1 MATIADLL
9 VKLGA
14 DSSGLR
20 QELNKAKSDIN
31 TAFDA
36 NPIKTFQGAVDGTAG
51 SMESLIGKFGK
62 FTAAAGAG
70 FGFIQ
75 MISGAVEAG
84 ARVKELSETM
94 GVTASQA
101 SLFSRTV
108 SLAGG
113 DVQTASA
120 AIMRLDKTLSSG
132 GESAE
137 KAQAMLSAV
146 GVSLQ
151 DANGKLL
158 PVNEQL
164 KALSEGYKLAASA
177 GYAQEYLMETL
188 GSRGIALTG
197 VLREYTEAAQNAAKV
212 QGVGLDPE
220 EMDRTKK
227 EIDTLK
233 MQASALGTA
242 TGAALA
248 PLIEQIIPPL
258 TTGLATVAKYLATN
272 KEEVIDCTKA
282 VVAFIAAYKT
292 VVALRASFG
301 AMQGLFG
308 SAGGAGS
315 TAATEAITRAQEA
328 QINRRIKLIE
338 NAALQ
343 EEKAYLKSLQTME
356 VTEAEKT
363 RLYANYVRQRQAE
376 TAKAAAVIRAEMI
389 KAYADINAAATTS
402 GAVQTGA
409 LNSVSKAAVVSGA
422 AVSSV
427 GGAAINTGVKMT
439 TMGSAGLTTI
449 KKLTSAAWAL
459 AGGWLGVASAIIYAL
474 GCLVEYKKQKAE
486 KELNENVVN
495 LDGVAYQQKDG
506 IWKRRDVNTDASD
519 FESPFSYTEID
530 QDSAL
535 AAELNYRLH
544 MKPDIEKTELSP
556 EANKQLDD
564 LKAQL
569 EGLSKAVDDNTAAAK
584 AGGGGSSAAPKV
596 EVPKT
601 YTVEV
606 PLGEIAAQKA
616 IDAYNAAPGS
626 QWLNPD
632 LTTDMNNS
640 CAAFVSTMYGAA
652 GVMTDLTASGNNL
665 DAMFQSVKGAWY
677 GPNDGYS
684 PSAGDYVSGPG
695 HVGMYVGNN
704 TVISRDSKGG
714 LQQHDLQQWINEF
727 GLIGYGSVKAL
738 TGGATSTQTV
748 DENGRALQE
757 AQRKLQQ
764 AKDEALRLFT
774 SMSMEIEEKTGT
786 AYEAGMAQVAEN
798 VKAKGQEIQKL
809 AAAGLPT
816 EAVKSLQDKLAE
828 YQTALQNKVTEQ
840 QQQALS
846 KLKTDTMRTNAELKG
861 DYKSLADAEYNAT
874 VESLN
879 KEKEERT
886 KAVAQNK
893 DDKEAMAAVEEWY
906 TSQVQA
912 AAEKRTEAYRASFAK
927 QMDYAISHHDTK
939 TMGSLL
945 NSDDFKQMM
954 DWDGQ
959 TAQMQQFYDLWK
971 DAHKTTAQMMA
982 DSMESFKGSVSD
994 FFTNLLEGQET
1005 FGDAFLG
1012 MVDSLLDTVVKQLAD
1027 KWSSQILASLF
1038 PGMFGGD
1045 QQSGDLSGGSGGGG
1059 LFTGLSFAGGLL
1071 GGGGGGLFGG
1081 GGGLF
1086 GGLFGGGSNGN
1097 GDEDPV
1103 TTFQNTITRMT
1114 TGLDTATSSLGLF
1127 SGGTGT
1133 AGKLLGTYN
1142 AVQGMI
1148 NTGTKPAETAT
1159 TVSATTGLASFTAS
1173 VYVATAAL
1181 QAMASKSTFGSIFG
1195 GKFATGGYIMGPGT
1209 GTSDSIPA
1217 FLSNG
1222 EYVLT
1227 AEAVQNVGLPLLD
1240 AMNSG
1245 RVGHFASGG
1254 LVRAASGG
1262 KGSGGAAGNVVT
1274 LNVSALDAASFADF
1288 LQNGGMDAIKQLLY
1302 DGNRDFTTESGVW

>member
-20 QELNKAKSDIN
+20 SELNKAKSDIN
-31 TAFDA
+31 STFDA
-36 NPIKTFQGAVDGTAG
+36 NPLKTFQGAVDGTAG
-51 SMESLIGKFGK
+51 SMEKLISNFGK

-94 GVTASQA
+94 GISAAQASQ
-101 SLFSRTV
+101 FSRTV

-120 AIMRLDKTLSSG
+120 AIMRLDKTLSAG
-132 GESAE
+132 GDSAE
-137 KAQAMLSAV
+137 KAQAMLDAV

-164 KALSEGYKLAASA
+164 KALSEGYKAATSV
-177 GYAQEYLMETL
+177 GYGQEYLMETL
-188 GSRGIALTG
+188 GARGIALTG

-258 TTGLATVAKYLATN
+258 TSGLASIAKYLATN
-272 KEEVIDCTKA
+272 KEEVIGCTKA
-282 VVAFIAAYKT
+282 LVGFIAAYKT
-292 VVALRASFG
+292 VTALRASVAALGGLMG
-301 AMQGLFG
+301 A
-308 SAGGAGS
+308 AGTG
-315 TAATEAITRAQEA
+315 AATTATDAITRAQEA
-328 QINRRIKLIE
+328 QINKRIRLIE

-376 TAKAAAVIRAEMI
+376 TAKAAAVIRAEMT
-389 KAYADINAAATTS
+389 KTYAEINSSATTS
-402 GAVQTGA
+402 AAVQTGA

-439 TMGSAGLTTI
+439 TMGSAGITTI

-495 LDGVAYQQKDG
+495 LDGVAYKQIDG
-506 IWKRRDVNTDASD
+506 EWKKRVANTDASD
-519 FESPFSYTEID
+519 FENPFSYEDID
-530 QDSAL
+530 QNSAL
-535 AAELNYRLH
+535 VAELNNRRY
-544 MKPDIEKTELSP
+544 MQPDIQKAELSP
-556 EANKQLDD
+556 ETNKQIDD

-569 EGLSKAVDDNTAAAK
+569 EGLSKSVDDNTAAAK
-584 AGGGGSSAAPKV
+584 AGGGGGSSTPKV

-606 PLGEIAAQKA
+606 PIGEIAAQKA
-616 IDAYNAAPGS
+616 IDEYNAAPGS

-632 LTTDMNNS
+632 LTNDMENS

-652 GVMTDLTASGNNL
+652 GVMSDLTASGNNL
-665 DAMFQSVKGAWY
+665 DAMFQNASAWY
-677 GPNDGYS
+677 GPGSGYT
-684 PSAGDYVSGPG
+684 PSAGDYVSGPK

-704 TVISRDSKGG
+704 TVISRDSAGG
-714 LQQHDLQQWINEF
+714 LQSHDLDQWKQEF
-727 GLIGYGSVKAL
+727 GFIGYGSVAKL

-809 AAAGLPT
+809 AAAGLPI

-828 YQTALQNKVTEQ
+828 YQTALQNKVTQ
-840 QQQALS
+840 QQQEALN

-939 TMGSLL
+939 AMGSLL

-982 DSMESFKGSVSD
+982 DSMESFQGSISD
-994 FFTNLLEGQET
+994 FFTNILEGQET
-1005 FGDAFLG
+1005 FGDAFLD

-1027 KWSSQILASLF
+1027 KWSSQILTSLF

-1081 GGGLF
+1081 LF
-1086 GGLFGGGSNGN
+1086 GGGGGSNGN

-1114 TGLDTATSSLGLF
+1114 TGMNTATSAFSLL
-1127 SGGTGT
+1127 SGNTGT
-1133 AGKLLGTYN
+1133 ANKLIGTYTGL
-1142 AVQGMI
+1142 QGII
-1148 NTGTKPAETAT
+1148 NTGTKPAENLVTTTAT
-1159 TVSATTGLASFTAS
+1159 KGLTSFTFN
-1173 VYVATAAL
+1173 VYAATAAL
-1181 QAMASKSTFGSIFG
+1181 KAMAASKFATLGH
-1195 GKFATGGYIMGPGT
+1195 ATGGYIAGPGT

-1245 RVGHFASGG
+1245 RVGHFATGG
-1254 LVRAASGG
+1254 LVRAN
-1262 KGSGGAAGNVVT
+1262 GSGNKGAAAPAGNSVT
-1274 LNVSALDAASFADF
+1274 LNVSALDAASFMEF
-1288 LQNGGMDAIKQLLY
+1288 LQNGGMDSIKQLLF

>member
-20 QELNKAKSDIN
+20 SELNKAKSDIN
-31 TAFDA
+31 STFDA
-36 NPIKTFQGAVDGTAG
+36 NPLKTFQGAVDGTAG
-51 SMESLIGKFGK
+51 SMEKLISNFGK
-62 FTAAAGAG
+62 VTAAAGAG

-75 MISGAVEAG
+75 LISGAVEAG
-84 ARVKELSETM
+84 ARVKDLSETM
-94 GVTASQA
+94 GISAAQA
-101 SLFSRTV
+101 SMFSKTV

-120 AIMRLDKTLSSG
+120 AIMRLDKTLSAG
-132 GESAE
+132 GASAE
-137 KAQAMLSAV
+137 KAQAMLDAV

-164 KALSEGYKLAASA
+164 KALSEGYKAATSV
-177 GYAQEYLMETL
+177 GYGQEYLMETL
-188 GSRGIALTG
+188 GARGIALTG

-212 QGVGLDPE
+212 QSVGLDPE

-227 EIDTLK
+227 EIDVLK
-233 MQASALGTA
+233 MQASTLGTA

-258 TTGLATVAKYLATN
+258 TSGLASIAQYLATN

-282 VVAFIAAYKT
+282 LVGFIAAYKT
-292 VVALRASFG
+292 VTALRASVDALGGLMG
-301 AMQGLFG
+301 AAGT
-308 SAGGAGS
+308 SAAS
-315 TAATEAITRAQEA
+315 TATDAITRAQEA
-328 QINRRIKLIE
+328 QINKRIRLIE

-376 TAKAAAVIRAEMI
+376 TAKAAAVIRAEMT
-389 KAYADINAAATTS
+389 KTYAEINSAATTS
-402 GAVQTGA
+402 AAVQTGA

-422 AVSSV
+422 AVGSV

-439 TMGSAGLTTI
+439 TMGATGLTTM

-474 GCLVEYKKQKAE
+474 GCLVQYKKEKAE

-495 LDGVAYQQKDG
+495 LDGVAYKQDNG

-519 FESPFSYTEID
+519 FENPFSYTEID

-564 LKAQL
+564 LKAKL
-569 EGLSKAVDDNTAAAK
+569 AGLSNSVDDNTAAVK
-584 AGGGGSSAAPKV
+584 AGGGGGGSATPKV

-606 PLGEIAAQKA
+606 PIGEIAAQQA
-616 IDAYNAAPGS
+616 IDTYNAAPGS

-632 LTTDMNNS
+632 LTTDMDNS
-640 CAAFVSTMYGAA
+640 CASFVSTMYGAA
-652 GVMTDLTASGNNL
+652 GVMTDLTASGNAL
-665 DAMFQSVKGAWY
+665 DAMFQNAEAWY
-677 GPNDGYS
+677 GPGSGYV

-714 LQQHDLQQWINEF
+714 LQEHDLDQWKNEF
-727 GLIGYGSVKAL
+727 GFIGYGSVAAL
-738 TGGATSTQTV
+738 TGGRTATQTV
-748 DENGRALQE
+748 DANGRAIQE

-786 AYEAGMAQVAEN
+786 AYEAGMAQVAQN
-798 VKAKGQEIQKL
+798 VKSKGQEIQKL
-809 AAAGLPT
+809 AAAGVP
-816 EAVKSLQDKLAE
+816 EDAIKSLNDKLAE
-828 YQTALQNKVTEQ
+828 YQTALQNKVTQ
-840 QQQALS
+840 QQQEALG

-886 KAVAQNK
+886 KAVAKNK
-893 DDKEAMAAVEEWY
+893 DDKEALAAVEDWY

-927 QMDYAISHHDTK
+927 QMDYAISRHDTK
-939 TMGSLL
+939 AMGSLL

-959 TAQMQQFYDLWK
+959 TAEMQQFYDLWK

-982 DSMESFKGSVSD
+982 DSMSSFQGSISD
-994 FFTNLLEGQET
+994 FFTSILEGQET

-1012 MVDSLLDTVVKQLAD
+1012 MVDSLLDTVVKQIAD
-1027 KWSSQILASLF
+1027 KWSAQILTSLF

-1045 QQSGDLSGGSGGGG
+1045 QQGGDFSGVGSGGG
-1059 LFTGLSFAGGLL
+1059 LFTGLTFAGGLL

-1081 GGGLF
+1081 T
-1086 GGLFGGGSNGN
+1086 NGN

-1103 TTFQNTITRMT
+1103 TIFQNTITRMT
-1114 TGLDTATSSLGLF
+1114 TGMDTATSALGLF
-1127 SGGTGT
+1127 SSGTGT
-1133 AGKLLGTYN
+1133 ANKLIGTYN
-1142 AVQGMI
+1142 VVQGMI
-1148 NTGTKPAETAT
+1148 NTGTKPAENLVTAT
-1159 TVSATTGLASFTAS
+1159 ATKGLTSFTFN
-1173 VYVATAAL
+1173 VYAATAAL
-1181 QAMASKSTFGSIFG
+1181 KAMAASASFG
-1195 GKFATGGYIMGPGT
+1195 GLPHATGGFITGPGT
-1209 GTSDSIPA
+1209 GTSDDIPA

-1227 AEAVQNVGLPLLD
+1227 AQAVQNVGLPLLD

>member
-20 QELNKAKSDIN
+20 SELNKAKSDIN
-31 TAFDA
+31 STFDA
-36 NPIKTFQGAVDGTAG
+36 NPLKTFQGAVDGTAG
-51 SMESLIGKFGK
+51 SMEKLISNFGK

-75 MISGAVEAG
+75 LISGAVEAG
-84 ARVKELSETM
+84 ARVKDLSETM
-94 GVTASQA
+94 GISAAQA
-101 SLFSRTV
+101 SMFSKAV

-120 AIMRLDKTLSSG
+120 AIMRLDKTLSAG
-132 GESAE
+132 GASAE
-137 KAQAMLSAV
+137 KAQAMLDAV

-164 KALSEGYKLAASA
+164 KALSEGYKAATSV
-177 GYAQEYLMETL
+177 GYGQEYLMETL
-188 GSRGIALTG
+188 GARGIALTG

-212 QGVGLDPE
+212 QSVGLDPE
-220 EMDRTKK
+220 EMDRTEK
-227 EIDTLK
+227 EIDVLK
-233 MQASALGTA
+233 MQASTLGTA

-258 TTGLATVAKYLATN
+258 TSGLASIAQYLATN

-282 VVAFIAAYKT
+282 LVGFIAAYKT
-292 VVALRASFG
+292 VTALRASVAALGGLMG
-301 AMQGLFG
+301 A
-308 SAGGAGS
+308 AGTGAAS
-315 TAATEAITRAQEA
+315 TATDAITRAQEA
-328 QINRRIKLIE
+328 QINKRIRLIE

-343 EEKAYLKSLQTME
+343 EEKAYFKSLQTME
-356 VTEAEKT
+356 ATEAEKT

-376 TAKAAAVIRAEMI
+376 TAKAAAVIRAEMT
-389 KAYADINAAATTS
+389 KTYAEINSAATTS
-402 GAVQTGA
+402 AAVQTGA

-422 AVSSV
+422 AVGSV

-439 TMGSAGLTTI
+439 TMGSAGLTTM

-486 KELNENVVN
+486 KELNDHVINIDGEAYKQI
-495 LDGVAYQQKDG
+495 DGV
-506 IWKRRDVNTDASD
+506 WKKRVVNTDASD
-519 FESPFSYTEID
+519 FENPFSYEDAD
-530 QDSAL
+530 QNSSL
-535 AAELNYRLH
+535 VAELNNRQY
-544 MKPDIEKTELSP
+544 MQPDLEKTELSP

-569 EGLSKAVDDNTAAAK
+569 EGLSKSVDDNTAAAK
-584 AGGGGSSAAPKV
+584 AGGGGSSATPKV

-616 IDAYNAAPGS
+616 LDAYNAAPGS

-632 LTTDMNNS
+632 LTNDMENS
-640 CAAFVSTMYGAA
+640 CASFVSTMYGAA
-652 GVMTDLTASGNNL
+652 GVMSDLTASGNNL
-665 DAMFQSVKGAWY
+665 DAMFQNASAWY

-684 PSAGDYVSGPG
+684 PSVGDYVSGPK

-704 TVISRDSKGG
+704 TVISRDSTGG
-714 LQQHDLQQWINEF
+714 LQSHDIDQWKQEF
-727 GLIGYGSVKAL
+727 GFIGYGSVAKL

-748 DENGRALQE
+748 DKNGRALQE

-764 AKDEALRLFT
+764 AKEEALKLFT
-774 SMSMEIEEKTGT
+774 SMSTEIEEKTGT

-828 YQTALQNKVTEQ
+828 YQTALQNKVTQ
-840 QQQALS
+840 QQREALN
-846 KLKTDTMRTNAELKG
+846 KLKTDTLRTNAELKG
-861 DYKSLADAEYNAT
+861 DYKSLADAEYKAT

-912 AAEKRTEAYRASFAK
+912 AAEKRIEAYRASFAK

-954 DWDGQ
+954 DWDGE
-959 TAQMQQFYDLWK
+959 TAEMQQFYDLWK
-971 DAHKTTAQMMA
+971 DAHKTTSQMMA
-982 DSMESFKGSVSD
+982 DSMSSFQGSISD
-994 FFTNLLEGQET
+994 FFTNILEGQET
-1005 FGDAFLG
+1005 FGDALLG
-1012 MVDSLLDTVVKQLAD
+1012 MIDSLLDTVVKQLAD
-1027 KWSSQILASLF
+1027 KWSSQILTSLF
-1038 PGMFGGD
+1038 PGLFGGD
-1045 QQSGDLSGGSGGGG
+1045 QQGGDFSDVGSGGGGG
-1059 LFTGLSFAGGLL
+1059 LFTGLTFAGGLL

-1081 GGGLF
+1081 
-1086 GGLFGGGSNGN
+1086 GGGSNGN

-1114 TGLDTATSSLGLF
+1114 TGMDTATGALSLF

-1142 AVQGMI
+1142 IIQGAI

-1159 TVSATTGLASFTAS
+1159 TVAATTGLAGFTTS
-1173 VYVATAAL
+1173 VYMATAAL
-1181 QAMASKSTFGSIFG
+1181 QAMAASKFATFG
-1195 GKFATGGYIMGPGT
+1195 FATGGYIAGPGT

-1227 AEAVQNVGLPLLD
+1227 ADAVQNVGLPLLD

-1245 RVGHFASGG
+1245 RAGHFATGG
-1254 LVRAASGG
+1254 LVRAN
-1262 KGSGGAAGNVVT
+1262 GSGSKGTAVSVGNSVT
-1274 LNVSALDAASFADF
+1274 LNVSALDAASFMEF
-1288 LQNGGMDAIKQLLY
+1288 LQNGGMDSIKQLLF
-1302 DGNRDFTTESGVW
+1302 DGDRDFTTESGVW

>member
-20 QELNKAKSDIN
+20 SELNKAKSDIN
-31 TAFDA
+31 STFDA
-36 NPIKTFQGAVDGTAG
+36 NPLKTFQGAVDGTAG
-51 SMESLIGKFGK
+51 SMEKLISNFGK

-94 GVTASQA
+94 GISAAQASQ
-101 SLFSRTV
+101 FSRTV

-120 AIMRLDKTLSSG
+120 AIMRLDKTLSAG
-132 GESAE
+132 GASAE
-137 KAQAMLSAV
+137 KAQAMLDAV

-164 KALSEGYKLAASA
+164 KALSEGYKAATSV
-177 GYAQEYLMETL
+177 GYGQEYLMETL
-188 GSRGIALTG
+188 GARGIALTG

-258 TTGLATVAKYLATN
+258 TSGLASTAKYLATN
-272 KEEVIDCTKA
+272 KEEVIGCTKA
-282 VVAFIAAYKT
+282 LVGFIAAYKT
-292 VVALRASFG
+292 VTALRASVAALGGLMG
-301 AMQGLFG
+301 AAGTG
-308 SAGGAGS
+308 AASAS
-315 TAATEAITRAQEA
+315 TDAITRAQEA
-328 QINRRIKLIE
+328 QINKRIRLIE

-376 TAKAAAVIRAEMI
+376 TAKAAAVIRAEMT
-389 KAYADINAAATTS
+389 KTYAEINSAATTS
-402 GAVQTGA
+402 AAVQTGA

-422 AVSSV
+422 AVGSV

-474 GCLVEYKKQKAE
+474 GCLVQYKKQKAE
-486 KELNENVVN
+486 QELNENVVN
-495 LDGVAYQQKDG
+495 LDGVAYKQDNG

-519 FESPFSYTEID
+519 FENPFSYTEID

-584 AGGGGSSAAPKV
+584 VGGGGSSAAPKV

-626 QWLNPD
+626 QWINPD

-816 EAVKSLQDKLAE
+816 DAVKSLQDKLVE
-828 YQTALQNKVTEQ
+828 YQTALQNKVTQ
-840 QQQALS
+840 QQQEALN
-846 KLKTDTMRTNAELKG
+846 KLKTDTARTTAELKG

-927 QMDYAISHHDTK
+927 QMDYAISHHDTQA
-939 TMGSLL
+939 MGDLL

-982 DSMESFKGSVSD
+982 DSMESFQGSISD
-994 FFTNLLEGQET
+994 FFTNILEGQET
-1005 FGDAFLG
+1005 FGDALLD

-1038 PGMFGGD
+1038 PGMFGGGD
-1045 QQSGDLSGGSGGGG
+1045 QQGGDLSGGSSVGG

-1081 GGGLF
+1081 
-1086 GGLFGGGSNGN
+1086 LFGGGGGSG
-1097 GDEDPV
+1097 GQEEDPV

-1114 TGLDTATSSLGLF
+1114 TGMDTATSALGLF

-1133 AGKLLGTYN
+1133 ANKLLGAYSGI
-1142 AVQGMI
+1142 QGII
-1148 NTGTKPAETAT
+1148 NTGTKPAENLTTQLAT
-1159 TVSATTGLASFTAS
+1159 KGLSSFTVNVYLAAAALKAMAASASF
-1173 VYVATAAL
+1173 
-1181 QAMASKSTFGSIFG
+1181 G
-1195 GKFATGGYIMGPGT
+1195 GLPHATGGFITGPGT
-1209 GTSDSIPA
+1209 GTSDDIPA

-1227 AEAVQNVGLPLLD
+1227 AQAVQNVGLPLLD

-1245 RVGHFASGG
+1245 RVGHFESGG

>member
-1 MATIADLL
+1 MVTIADLL

-20 QELNKAKSDIN
+20 SELNKAKSDIN
-31 TAFDA
+31 STFDA
-36 NPIKTFQGAVDGTAG
+36 NPLKTFQGAVDGTAG
-51 SMESLIGKFGK
+51 SMEKLISNFGK

-84 ARVKELSETM
+84 ARVKDLSETM
-94 GVTASQA
+94 GISAAQA

-120 AIMRLDKTLSSG
+120 AIMRLDKTLSAG
-132 GESAE
+132 GASAE
-137 KAQAMLSAV
+137 KAQAMLDAV

-164 KALSEGYKLAASA
+164 KALSEGYKAATSV
-177 GYAQEYLMETL
+177 GYGQEYLMETL
-188 GSRGIALTG
+188 GARGIALTG

-212 QGVGLDPE
+212 QSVGLDPE

-227 EIDTLK
+227 EIDVLK

-258 TTGLATVAKYLATN
+258 TSGLASIAEYLATN

-282 VVAFIAAYKT
+282 LVGFIAAYKT
-292 VVALRASFG
+292 VTALRASVAALG
-301 AMQGLFG
+301 GLL
-308 SAGGAGS
+308 GGAGTGAAS
-315 TAATEAITRAQEA
+315 TATDAITRAQEA
-328 QINRRIKLIE
+328 QINKRIRLIE

-356 VTEAEKT
+356 ATEAEKT

-376 TAKAAAVIRAEMI
+376 TAKAVAVIRAEMT
-389 KAYADINAAATTS
+389 KTYAEINSAATTS
-402 GAVQTGA
+402 AAVQTGA
-409 LNSVSKAAVVSGA
+409 INSVSKAAVVSGA
-422 AVSSV
+422 AVGSV

-439 TMGSAGLTTI
+439 TMGSAGLTTM

-474 GCLVEYKKQKAE
+474 GCLVQYKKEKAE

-495 LDGVAYQQKDG
+495 LDGVAYQQDNG
-506 IWKRRDVNTDASD
+506 VWKRRDVNTEASD
-519 FESPFSYTEID
+519 FENPFSYTEID

-569 EGLSKAVDDNTAAAK
+569 EGLSKSVDDNTATAK
-584 AGGGGSSAAPKV
+584 APKV
-596 EVPKT
+596 EAPKT

-626 QWLNPD
+626 QWINPD
-632 LTTDMNNS
+632 LTNDMENS
-640 CAAFVSTMYGAA
+640 CASFVSAMYGAA
-652 GVMTDLTASGNNL
+652 GVMSDLTASGNNL

-714 LQQHDLQQWINEF
+714 LQQHDLDQWKQEF
-727 GLIGYGSVKAL
+727 GFIGYGSVAKL

-748 DENGRALQE
+748 DKNGKALQE

-764 AKDEALRLFT
+764 AKEEALKLFT
-774 SMSMEIEEKTGT
+774 SMSTEIEEKTGT

-828 YQTALQNKVTEQ
+828 YQTALQNKVTQ
-840 QQQALS
+840 QQREALN

-861 DYKSLADAEYNAT
+861 DYKSLADAEYKAT

-879 KEKEERT
+879 KEKEERA

-893 DDKEAMAAVEEWY
+893 NDKEAMASVEEWY

-927 QMDYAISHHDTK
+927 QMDYAISHHDTEV
-939 TMGSLL
+939 MGDLL

-954 DWDGQ
+954 DWDGE
-959 TAQMQQFYDLWK
+959 TAEMQQFYDLWK
-971 DAHKTTAQMMA
+971 DAHKTTSQMMA
-982 DSMESFKGSVSD
+982 DSMSSFQGSISD
-994 FFTNLLEGQET
+994 FFTNILEGQET

-1012 MVDSLLDTVVKQLAD
+1012 MIDSLLDTVVKQLAD
-1027 KWSSQILASLF
+1027 KWSSQILTSLF
-1038 PGMFGGD
+1038 PGLFGGD
-1045 QQSGDLSGGSGGGG
+1045 QQGGDFSDVGSGGGGG
-1059 LFTGLSFAGGLL
+1059 LFTGLTFAGGLL
-1071 GGGGGGLFGG
+1071 GGGGDGLFG
-1081 GGGLF
+1081 
-1086 GGLFGGGSNGN
+1086 GGGSNGN
-1097 GDEDPV
+1097 GDEDPI
-1103 TTFQNTITRMT
+1103 TTFQNTINRMT
-1114 TGLDTATSSLGLF
+1114 TGMDTATNTLSLF

-1142 AVQGMI
+1142 IIQGAI

-1159 TVSATTGLASFTAS
+1159 TVAATTGLAGFTTS
-1173 VYVATAAL
+1173 VYMATAAL
-1181 QAMASKSTFGSIFG
+1181 HAMAASKFATFG
-1195 GKFATGGYIMGPGT
+1195 FATGGYIAGPGT

-1227 AEAVQNVGLPLLD
+1227 ADAVQNVGLPLLD
-1240 AMNSG
+1240 AVNSG
-1245 RVGHFASGG
+1245 RVGHFATGG
-1254 LVRAASGG
+1254 LVRAN
-1262 KGSGGAAGNVVT
+1262 GSGSKGTAVPVGNSVT
-1274 LNVSALDAASFADF
+1274 LNVSALDAASFMEF
-1288 LQNGGMDAIKQLLY
+1288 LQNGGMDSIKQLLF
-1302 DGNRDFTTESGVW
+1302 DGDRDFTTESGVW

>member
-20 QELNKAKSDIN
+20 SELNKAKSDIN
-31 TAFDA
+31 STFDA
-36 NPIKTFQGAVDGTAG
+36 NPLKTFQGAVDGTAG
-51 SMESLIGKFGK
+51 SMEKLISNFGK

-75 MISGAVEAG
+75 LISGAVEAG

-94 GVTASQA
+94 GISAAQASQ
-101 SLFSRTV
+101 FSRTV

-120 AIMRLDKTLSSG
+120 AIMRLDKTLSAG
-132 GESAE
+132 GASAE
-137 KAQAMLSAV
+137 KAQAMLDAV

-164 KALSEGYKLAASA
+164 KALSEGYKAATSV
-177 GYAQEYLMETL
+177 GYGQEYLMETL
-188 GSRGIALTG
+188 GARGIALTG

-212 QGVGLDPE
+212 QSVGLDPE

-227 EIDTLK
+227 EIDVLK
-233 MQASALGTA
+233 MQASTLGTA

-258 TTGLATVAKYLATN
+258 TSGLASIAQYLATN

-282 VVAFIAAYKT
+282 LVGFIAAYKT
-292 VVALRASFG
+292 VTALRASVAALGGLMG
-301 AMQGLFG
+301 A
-308 SAGGAGS
+308 AGTGAAS
-315 TAATEAITRAQEA
+315 TATDAITRAQEA
-328 QINRRIKLIE
+328 QINKRIRLIE

-376 TAKAAAVIRAEMI
+376 TAKASAVIRAEMT
-389 KAYADINAAATTS
+389 KTYAEINSAATTS
-402 GAVQTGA
+402 AAVQTGA

-422 AVSSV
+422 AVGSV

-439 TMGSAGLTTI
+439 TMGSTGLTTM

-486 KELNENVVN
+486 QELNDHVINIDGEAYKQI
-495 LDGVAYQQKDG
+495 DGV
-506 IWKRRDVNTDASD
+506 WKKRGVNTDASD
-519 FESPFSYTEID
+519 FENPFSYEDVD
-530 QDSAL
+530 QNSSL
-535 AAELNYRLH
+535 VAELNNRQY
-544 MKPDIEKTELSP
+544 MQPDLEKTELSP

-569 EGLSKAVDDNTAAAK
+569 EGLSKSVDDNTAAAK
-584 AGGGGSSAAPKV
+584 AGGGGGSAAPKV

-616 IDAYNAAPGS
+616 IDTYNAAPGS

-632 LTTDMNNS
+632 LTKDMNNS

-665 DAMFQSVKGAWY
+665 DAMFQNASAWY

-695 HVGMYVGNN
+695 HAGMYVGNN

-714 LQQHDLQQWINEF
+714 LQQHDLDQWKQEF
-727 GLIGYGSVKAL
+727 GFIGYGSVAKL

-748 DENGRALQE
+748 DKNGKALQE

-764 AKDEALRLFT
+764 AKEEALKLFT
-774 SMSMEIEEKTGT
+774 SMSTEIEEKTGT

-828 YQTALQNKVTEQ
+828 YQTALQNKVTQ
-840 QQQALS
+840 QQREALN

-861 DYKSLADAEYNAT
+861 DYKSLADAEYKAT

-893 DDKEAMAAVEEWY
+893 DDKEAMASVEEWY

-927 QMDYAISHHDTK
+927 QMDYAISLHDTK

-945 NSDDFKQMM
+945 NSDDFKRMM
-954 DWDGQ
+954 DWDGE
-959 TAQMQQFYDLWK
+959 TAEMQQFYDLWK
-971 DAHKTTAQMMA
+971 DAHKTTSQMMA
-982 DSMESFKGSVSD
+982 DSMSSFQGSISD
-994 FFTNLLEGQET
+994 FFTNILEGQET

-1081 GGGLF
+1081 GGG
-1086 GGLFGGGSNGN
+1086 SNGN
-1097 GDEDPV
+1097 GDEDPI

-1114 TGLDTATSSLGLF
+1114 TGMDTATGALSLF

-1142 AVQGMI
+1142 IIQGAI
-1148 NTGTKPAETAT
+1148 NTGAKPAETAT
-1159 TVSATTGLASFTAS
+1159 TVAATTGLAGFTTS
-1173 VYVATAAL
+1173 VYMATAAL
-1181 QAMASKSTFGSIFG
+1181 QAMAASKFATFG
-1195 GKFATGGYIMGPGT
+1195 FATGGYIAGPGT

-1227 AEAVQNVGLPLLD
+1227 ADAVQNVGLPLLD
-1240 AMNSG
+1240 AVNSG
-1245 RVGHFASGG
+1245 RVGHFATGG
-1254 LVRAASGG
+1254 LVRAN
-1262 KGSGGAAGNVVT
+1262 GSGSKGTAVPVGNSVT
-1274 LNVSALDAASFADF
+1274 LNVSALDAASFMEF
-1288 LQNGGMDAIKQLLY
+1288 LQNGGMDSIKQLLF

>member
-20 QELNKAKSDIN
+20 SELNKAKSDIN
-31 TAFDA
+31 STFDA
-36 NPIKTFQGAVDGTAG
+36 NPLKTFQGAVDGTAG
-51 SMESLIGKFGK
+51 SMEKLISNFGK

-75 MISGAVEAG
+75 LISGAVEAG

-94 GVTASQA
+94 GISAAQASQ
-101 SLFSRTV
+101 FSRTV

-120 AIMRLDKTLSSG
+120 AIMRLDKTLSAG
-132 GESAE
+132 GASAE
-137 KAQAMLSAV
+137 KAQAMLDAV

-164 KALSEGYKLAASA
+164 KALSEGYKAATSV
-177 GYAQEYLMETL
+177 GYGQEYLMETL
-188 GSRGIALTG
+188 GARGIALTG

-212 QGVGLDPE
+212 QSVGLDPE

-227 EIDTLK
+227 EIDVLK
-233 MQASALGTA
+233 MQASTLGTA

-258 TTGLATVAKYLATN
+258 TSGLASIALYLATN

-282 VVAFIAAYKT
+282 LVGFIAAYKT
-292 VVALRASFG
+292 VTALRASVAALGGLMG
-301 AMQGLFG
+301 A
-308 SAGGAGS
+308 AGTGAAS
-315 TAATEAITRAQEA
+315 TATDAITRAQEA
-328 QINRRIKLIE
+328 QINKRIRLIE

-343 EEKAYLKSLQTME
+343 EEKAYFKSLQTME

-376 TAKAAAVIRAEMI
+376 TAKAAAVIRAEMT
-389 KAYADINAAATTS
+389 KTYAEINSAATTS
-402 GAVQTGA
+402 AAVQTGA

-422 AVSSV
+422 AVGSV

-439 TMGSAGLTTI
+439 TMGSAGLTTM

-486 KELNENVVN
+486 KELNDHIINIGGEAYKQI
-495 LDGVAYQQKDG
+495 DGV
-506 IWKRRDVNTDASD
+506 WKKRVVNTDASD
-519 FESPFSYTEID
+519 FENPFSYEDVD
-530 QDSAL
+530 QNSSL
-535 AAELNYRLH
+535 VAELNNRQY
-544 MKPDIEKTELSP
+544 MQPDLEKTELSP

-569 EGLSKAVDDNTAAAK
+569 EGLSKSVDDNTAAAK
-584 AGGGGSSAAPKV
+584 AGGGGSSATPKV

-616 IDAYNAAPGS
+616 IDTYNAAPGS

-632 LTTDMNNS
+632 LTNDMENS
-640 CAAFVSTMYGAA
+640 CASFVSTMYGAA
-652 GVMTDLTASGNNL
+652 GVMSDLTASGNNL
-665 DAMFQSVKGAWY
+665 DAMFQNASAWY

-684 PSAGDYVSGPG
+684 PSVGDYVSGPK
-695 HVGMYVGNN
+695 HAGMYVGNN
-704 TVISRDSKGG
+704 TVISRDSTGG
-714 LQQHDLQQWINEF
+714 LQSHDIDQWKQEF
-727 GLIGYGSVKAL
+727 GFIGYGSVAKL
-738 TGGATSTQTV
+738 TGGATATQTV
-748 DENGRALQE
+748 DKNGKALQE

-764 AKDEALRLFT
+764 AKEEALKLFT
-774 SMSMEIEEKTGT
+774 SMSVEIEEKTGT

-816 EAVKSLQDKLAE
+816 EAVKSLQDKLSE
-828 YQTALQNKVTEQ
+828 YQTALQNKVTQ
-840 QQQALS
+840 QQQESLN
-846 KLKTDTMRTNAELKG
+846 KLKTDTARTTAELKG

-874 VESLN
+874 VESIN

-893 DDKEAMAAVEEWY
+893 DDKEAMAAVEDWY

-927 QMDYAISHHDTK
+927 QMDYAISHHDTEA
-939 TMGSLL
+939 MGDLL
-945 NSDDFKQMM
+945 NSDNFKQMM
-954 DWDGQ
+954 GWDGQ

-982 DSMESFKGSVSD
+982 DSMESFKGSISD
-994 FFTNLLEGQET
+994 FFTNILEGQET
-1005 FGDAFLG
+1005 FGDAFLD

-1027 KWSSQILASLF
+1027 KWSSQILTSLF

-1081 GGGLF
+1081 
-1086 GGLFGGGSNGN
+1086 LFGGGSNGN
-1097 GDEDPV
+1097 GDEDPI
-1103 TTFQNTITRMT
+1103 TTFQNTINRMT
-1114 TGLDTATSSLGLF
+1114 TGMDTATNTLSLF

-1142 AVQGMI
+1142 IIQGAI

-1159 TVSATTGLASFTAS
+1159 TVAATTGLAGFTTS
-1173 VYVATAAL
+1173 VYMATAAL
-1181 QAMASKSTFGSIFG
+1181 QAMAASKFATFG
-1195 GKFATGGYIMGPGT
+1195 FATGGYIAGPGT

-1227 AEAVQNVGLPLLD
+1227 ADAVQNVGLPLLD

-1245 RVGHFASGG
+1245 RAEHFATGG
-1254 LVRAASGG
+1254 LVRAN
-1262 KGSGGAAGNVVT
+1262 GSGSKGTAVSVGNSVT
-1274 LNVSALDAASFADF
+1274 LNVSALDAASFMEF
-1288 LQNGGMDAIKQLLY
+1288 LQNGGMDSIKQLLF
-1302 DGNRDFTTESGVW
+1302 DGDRDFTTESGVW

>member
-20 QELNKAKSDIN
+20 SELNKAKSDIN
-31 TAFDA
+31 SAFDA
-36 NPIKTFQGAVDGTAG
+36 NPLKTFQGAVDGTAG
-51 SMESLIGKFGK
+51 SMEKLISNFGK

-94 GVTASQA
+94 GISAAQASQ
-101 SLFSRTV
+101 FSRTV
-108 SLAGG
+108 ALAGG

-120 AIMRLDKTLSSG
+120 AIMRLDKTLSAG
-132 GESAE
+132 GDSAE
-137 KAQAMLSAV
+137 KAQAMLDAV

-151 DANGKLL
+151 DSNGKLL

-164 KALSEGYKLAASA
+164 KALSEGYKAATSV
-177 GYAQEYLMETL
+177 GYGQEYLMETL
-188 GSRGIALTG
+188 GARGIALTG

-227 EIDTLK
+227 EIDVLK

-258 TTGLATVAKYLATN
+258 TSGLASMAKYLASN
-272 KEEVIDCTKA
+272 KEEVIGCTKA
-282 VVAFIAAYKT
+282 LVGFIAAYKT
-292 VVALRASFG
+292 VTALRASVAALGGLMG
-301 AMQGLFG
+301 A
-308 SAGGAGS
+308 AGTGAAS
-315 TAATEAITRAQEA
+315 TATDAITRAQEA
-328 QINRRIKLIE
+328 QINKRIRLIE

-376 TAKAAAVIRAEMI
+376 TAKAAAVIRAEMT
-389 KAYADINAAATTS
+389 KTYAEINSAATTS
-402 GAVQTGA
+402 AAVQTGA

-422 AVSSV
+422 AVGSV

-519 FESPFSYTEID
+519 FENPFSYTEID

-738 TGGATSTQTV
+738 TGGATATQTV

-828 YQTALQNKVTEQ
+828 YQTALQNKVTQ
-840 QQQALS
+840 QQQEALN
-846 KLKTDTMRTNAELKG
+846 KLKTDTARTTAELKG

-879 KEKEERT
+879 KEREERT

-927 QMDYAISHHDTK
+927 QMDYALSHHDTK

-971 DAHKTTAQMMA
+971 DAHKTTSQMMA
-982 DSMESFKGSVSD
+982 DSMESFKGSISD
-994 FFTNLLEGQET
+994 FFTNILEGQET
-1005 FGDAFLG
+1005 FGDAFLD

-1045 QQSGDLSGGSGGGG
+1045 KQSGDLSGGSGGGG

-1071 GGGGGGLFGG
+1071 GGGGGGLL
-1081 GGGLF
+1081 GGLF
-1086 GGLFGGGSNGN
+1086 GGGGGSNGN

-1114 TGLDTATSSLGLF
+1114 TGMNTATSAFSLL
-1127 SGGTGT
+1127 SGNTGT
-1133 AGKLLGTYN
+1133 ANKLIGTYTGL
-1142 AVQGMI
+1142 QGII
-1148 NTGTKPAETAT
+1148 NTGTKPAENLVTAT
-1159 TVSATTGLASFTAS
+1159 ATKGLTSFTFN
-1173 VYVATAAL
+1173 VYAATAAL
-1181 QAMASKSTFGSIFG
+1181 KAMAASKFATLGA
-1195 GKFATGGYIMGPGT
+1195 ATGGYIAGPGT

-1245 RVGHFASGG
+1245 RVGHFATGG
-1254 LVRAASGG
+1254 LVRAN
-1262 KGSGGAAGNVVT
+1262 GSGSKGAATQAASSVT
-1274 LNVSALDAASFADF
+1274 LNVSALDAASFMEF
-1288 LQNGGMDAIKQLLY
+1288 LQNGGMDSIKQLLF
-1302 DGNRDFTTESGVW
+1302 DGSRDFTTESGVW

>member
-20 QELNKAKSDIN
+20 SELNKAKSDIN
-31 TAFDA
+31 STFDA
-36 NPIKTFQGAVDGTAG
+36 NPLKTFQGAVDGTAG
-51 SMESLIGKFGK
+51 SMEKLISNFGK

-84 ARVKELSETM
+84 ARVKDLSETM
-94 GVTASQA
+94 GISAAQA
-101 SLFSRTV
+101 SMFSKTV

-120 AIMRLDKTLSSG
+120 AIMRLDKTLSAG
-132 GESAE
+132 GASAE
-137 KAQAMLSAV
+137 KAQAMLDAV

-164 KALSEGYKLAASA
+164 KALSEGYKAATSV
-177 GYAQEYLMETL
+177 GYGQEYLMETL

-212 QGVGLDPE
+212 QSVGLDPE

-227 EIDTLK
+227 EIDVLK
-233 MQASALGTA
+233 LQASALGTA

-258 TTGLATVAKYLATN
+258 TSGLASIAKYLATN

-282 VVAFIAAYKT
+282 LVGFIAAYKT
-292 VVALRASFG
+292 VTALRASVAALGGLMG
-301 AMQGLFG
+301 A
-308 SAGGAGS
+308 AGTGAVS
-315 TAATEAITRAQEA
+315 TATDAITRAQEA
-328 QINRRIKLIE
+328 QINKRIRLIE

-376 TAKAAAVIRAEMI
+376 TAKAAAVIRAEMT
-389 KAYADINAAATTS
+389 KTYAEINSAATTS
-402 GAVQTGA
+402 AAVQTGA

-422 AVSSV
+422 AVGGV

-439 TMGSAGLTTI
+439 TMGSTGLITM

-486 KELNENVVN
+486 KELNDHVINIDGEAYKQI
-495 LDGVAYQQKDG
+495 DGV
-506 IWKRRDVNTDASD
+506 WKKRVVNTDASD
-519 FESPFSYTEID
+519 FENPFSYEDVD
-530 QDSAL
+530 QNSSL
-535 AAELNYRLH
+535 VAELNNRQY
-544 MKPDIEKTELSP
+544 MQPDLEKTELSP

-569 EGLSKAVDDNTAAAK
+569 EGLSKSVDDNTAAAK
-584 AGGGGSSAAPKV
+584 AGGGGSSANPKV
-596 EVPKT
+596 EAPKT

-616 IDAYNAAPGS
+616 IDTYNAAPGS

-632 LTTDMNNS
+632 LTNDMENS
-640 CAAFVSTMYGAA
+640 CASFVSTMYGAA
-652 GVMTDLTASGNNL
+652 GVMSDLTASGNNL
-665 DAMFQSVKGAWY
+665 DAMFQNASAWY

-684 PSAGDYVSGPG
+684 PSVGDYVSGPK
-695 HVGMYVGNN
+695 HAGMYVGNN
-704 TVISRDSKGG
+704 TVISRDSTGG
-714 LQQHDLQQWINEF
+714 LQSHDIDQWKQEF
-727 GLIGYGSVKAL
+727 GFIGYGSVAKL

-748 DENGRALQE
+748 DKNGRALQE

-764 AKDEALRLFT
+764 AKEEALKLFT
-774 SMSMEIEEKTGT
+774 SMSTEIEEKTGT

-809 AAAGLPT
+809 AAAGLPM

-828 YQTALQNKVTEQ
+828 YQTALQNKVTQ
-840 QQQALS
+840 QQREALN

-861 DYKSLADAEYNAT
+861 DYKSLADAEYNAS
-874 VESLN
+874 VEALT

-893 DDKEAMAAVEEWY
+893 DDKEAMADVEEWY

-982 DSMESFKGSVSD
+982 DSMQSFQGSISD
-994 FFTNLLEGQET
+994 FFTSILEGQET

-1012 MVDSLLDTVVKQLAD
+1012 MIDSLLDTIVKQIAD
-1027 KWSSQILASLF
+1027 KWSSQILTSLF
-1038 PGMFGGD
+1038 PGLFGGD
-1045 QQSGDLSGGSGGGG
+1045 QQGGDFSGGSGGG
-1059 LFTGLSFAGGLL
+1059 LFTGLTFAGGLL

-1081 GGGLF
+1081 
-1086 GGLFGGGSNGN
+1086 GGGSNGN

-1114 TGLDTATSSLGLF
+1114 TGMDTATGALSLF

-1142 AVQGMI
+1142 IIQGAI
-1148 NTGTKPAETAT
+1148 NTGAKPAETAT
-1159 TVSATTGLASFTAS
+1159 TVAATTGLAGFTAS
-1173 VYVATAAL
+1173 VYMATAAL
-1181 QAMASKSTFGSIFG
+1181 QAMAASKFATFG
-1195 GKFATGGYIMGPGT
+1195 FATGGYIAGPGT

-1227 AEAVQNVGLPLLD
+1227 ADAVQNVGLPLLD
-1240 AMNSG
+1240 AVNSG
-1245 RVGHFASGG
+1245 RVGHFATGG
-1254 LVRAASGG
+1254 LVRANGPGS
-1262 KGSGGAAGNVVT
+1262 KGTAVPVGNSVT
-1274 LNVSALDAASFADF
+1274 LNVSALDAASFMEF
-1288 LQNGGMDAIKQLLY
+1288 LQKGGMDSIKQLLF
-1302 DGNRDFTTESGVW
+1302 DGDRDFTTESGVW

>member
-20 QELNKAKSDIN
+20 SELNKAKSDIN
-31 TAFDA
+31 SAFDA
-36 NPIKTFQGAVDGTAG
+36 NPLKTFQGAVDGTAG
-51 SMESLIGKFGK
+51 SMEKLISNFGK

-75 MISGAVEAG
+75 LISGAVEAG

-94 GVTASQA
+94 GISAAQASQ
-101 SLFSRTV
+101 FSRTV

-120 AIMRLDKTLSSG
+120 AILRLDKTLSAG
-132 GESAE
+132 GASAE
-137 KAQAMLSAV
+137 KAQAMLDAV

-164 KALSEGYKLAASA
+164 KALSEGYKAATSV
-177 GYAQEYLMETL
+177 GYGQEYLMETL
-188 GSRGIALTG
+188 GARGIALTG

-212 QGVGLDPE
+212 QSVGLDPE

-227 EIDTLK
+227 EIDVLK
-233 MQASALGTA
+233 MQASTLGTA

-258 TTGLATVAKYLATN
+258 TSGLASIAQYLATN
-272 KEEVIDCTKA
+272 KDEVIDCTKA
-282 VVAFIAAYKT
+282 LVGFIAAYKT
-292 VVALRASFG
+292 VTALRASVAALGGLMG
-301 AMQGLFG
+301 A
-308 SAGGAGS
+308 AGTGAAS
-315 TAATEAITRAQEA
+315 TATDAITRAQEA
-328 QINRRIKLIE
+328 QINKRIRLIE

-376 TAKAAAVIRAEMI
+376 TAKAAAVIRAEMT
-389 KAYADINAAATTS
+389 KTYAEINSAATTS
-402 GAVQTGA
+402 AAVQTGA
-409 LNSVSKAAVVSGA
+409 INSVSKAAVVSGA
-422 AVSSV
+422 AVGSV

-439 TMGSAGLTTI
+439 TMGSAGLTTM

-474 GCLVEYKKQKAE
+474 GCLVQYKKEKAE
-486 KELNENVVN
+486 QELNDHVIDIDGEAYKQI
-495 LDGVAYQQKDG
+495 DGV
-506 IWKRRDVNTDASD
+506 WKKRVVNTDASD
-519 FESPFSYTEID
+519 FENPFSYEDVD
-530 QDSAL
+530 QNSSL
-535 AAELNYRLH
+535 VAELNNRQY
-544 MKPDIEKTELSP
+544 MQPDLEKTELSP

-569 EGLSKAVDDNTAAAK
+569 EGLSKSVDDNTAAAK
-584 AGGGGSSAAPKV
+584 AGGGGSSATPKV

-616 IDAYNAAPGS
+616 IDTYNAAPGS

-632 LTTDMNNS
+632 LTNDMENS
-640 CAAFVSTMYGAA
+640 CASFVSTMYGAA
-652 GVMTDLTASGNNL
+652 GVMSDLTASGNNL
-665 DAMFQSVKGAWY
+665 DAMFQNASAWY

-684 PSAGDYVSGPG
+684 PSVGDYVSGPK
-695 HVGMYVGNN
+695 HAGMYVGNN
-704 TVISRDSKGG
+704 TVISRDSTGG
-714 LQQHDLQQWINEF
+714 LQSHDIDQWKQEF
-727 GLIGYGSVKAL
+727 GFIGYGSVAKL
-738 TGGATSTQTV
+738 TGGATATQTV
-748 DENGRALQE
+748 DKNGKALQE

-764 AKDEALRLFT
+764 AKEEALKLFT
-774 SMSMEIEEKTGT
+774 SMSVEIEEKTGT

-816 EAVKSLQDKLAE
+816 EAVKSLQDKLSE
-828 YQTALQNKVTEQ
+828 YQTALQNKVTQ
-840 QQQALS
+840 QQQEALN
-846 KLKTDTMRTNAELKG
+846 KLKTDTARTTAELKG

-874 VESLN
+874 VESIN

-893 DDKEAMAAVEEWY
+893 DDKEAMAAVEDWY
-906 TSQVQA
+906 TAQVQA

-927 QMDYAISHHDTK
+927 QMDYAISHHDTEA
-939 TMGSLL
+939 MGDLL
-945 NSDDFKQMM
+945 NSDNFKQMM
-954 DWDGQ
+954 GWDGQ

-982 DSMESFKGSVSD
+982 DSMESFKGSISD
-994 FFTNLLEGQET
+994 FFTNILEGQET
-1005 FGDAFLG
+1005 FGDAFLD

-1027 KWSSQILASLF
+1027 KWSSQILTSLF

-1081 GGGLF
+1081 
-1086 GGLFGGGSNGN
+1086 LFGGGSNGN
-1097 GDEDPV
+1097 GDEDPI
-1103 TTFQNTITRMT
+1103 TTFQNTINRMT
-1114 TGLDTATSSLGLF
+1114 TGMDTATNTLSLF

-1142 AVQGMI
+1142 IIQGAI

-1159 TVSATTGLASFTAS
+1159 TVAATTGLAGFTTS
-1173 VYVATAAL
+1173 VYMATAAL
-1181 QAMASKSTFGSIFG
+1181 QAMAASKFATFG
-1195 GKFATGGYIMGPGT
+1195 FATGGYIAGPGT

-1227 AEAVQNVGLPLLD
+1227 ADAVQNVGLPLLD

-1245 RVGHFASGG
+1245 RAGHFATGG
-1254 LVRAASGG
+1254 LVRAN
-1262 KGSGGAAGNVVT
+1262 GSGSKGTAVSVGNSVT
-1274 LNVSALDAASFADF
+1274 LNVSALDAASFMEF
-1288 LQNGGMDAIKQLLY
+1288 LQNGGMDSIKQLLF
-1302 DGNRDFTTESGVW
+1302 DGDRDFTTESGVW

>member
-20 QELNKAKSDIN
+20 SELNKAKSDIN
-31 TAFDA
+31 STFDA
-36 NPIKTFQGAVDGTAG
+36 NPLRTFQGAVDGTAG
-51 SMESLIGKFGK
+51 SMEKLISNFGK

-75 MISGAVEAG
+75 LISGAVEAG

-94 GVTASQA
+94 GISAAQA
-101 SLFSRTV
+101 SMFSKTV

-120 AIMRLDKTLSSG
+120 AIMRLDKTLSAG
-132 GESAE
+132 GASAE
-137 KAQAMLSAV
+137 KAQDMLDAV

-164 KALSEGYKLAASA
+164 KALSEGYKAATSV
-177 GYAQEYLMETL
+177 GYGQEYLMETL
-188 GSRGIALTG
+188 GARGIALTG

-212 QGVGLDPE
+212 QSVGLDPE

-227 EIDTLK
+227 EIDVLK
-233 MQASALGTA
+233 MQASTLGTA

-248 PLIEQIIPPL
+248 PIIEQIIPPL
-258 TTGLATVAKYLATN
+258 TSGLASIAQYLATN

-282 VVAFIAAYKT
+282 LVGFIAAYKT
-292 VVALRASFG
+292 VTALRASVAVLGGLMG
-301 AMQGLFG
+301 A
-308 SAGGAGS
+308 AGTGAAS
-315 TAATEAITRAQEA
+315 TATDAITRAQEA
-328 QINRRIKLIE
+328 QINKRIRLIE

-376 TAKAAAVIRAEMI
+376 TAKAAAVIRAEMT
-389 KAYADINAAATTS
+389 KTYAEINSAATTS
-402 GAVQTGA
+402 AAVQTGA

-422 AVSSV
+422 AVGSV

-439 TMGSAGLTTI
+439 TMGSTGLTTM

-486 KELNENVVN
+486 KELNDQVINIDGEAYKQI
-495 LDGVAYQQKDG
+495 DGV
-506 IWKRRDVNTDASD
+506 WKKRVVNTDASD
-519 FESPFSYTEID
+519 FENPFSYEDVD
-530 QDSAL
+530 QKSSL
-535 AAELNYRLH
+535 VAELNNRQY
-544 MKPDIEKTELSP
+544 MQPDLEKTELSP

-569 EGLSKAVDDNTAAAK
+569 EGLSKSVDDNTAAAK
-584 AGGGGSSAAPKV
+584 AGGGGGTSTPKV

-616 IDAYNAAPGS
+616 LDAYNAAPGS

-632 LTTDMNNS
+632 LTNDMENS
-640 CAAFVSTMYGAA
+640 CASFVSTMYGAA
-652 GVMTDLTASGNNL
+652 GVMSDLTASGNNL
-665 DAMFQSVKGAWY
+665 DAMFQSVKGAWF

-684 PSAGDYVSGPG
+684 PSAGDYVSSPG

-714 LQQHDLQQWINEF
+714 LQQHDLDQWKQEF
-727 GLIGYGSVKAL
+727 GFIGYGSVAKL
-738 TGGATSTQTV
+738 TGGATATQTV
-748 DENGRALQE
+748 DKNGKALQE
-757 AQRKLQQ
+757 AQKKLQK
-764 AKDEALRLFT
+764 AKDEALKLFT
-774 SMSMEIEEKTGT
+774 SMSVEIEEKTGT

-816 EAVKSLQDKLAE
+816 EAVKSLQDKLSE
-828 YQTALQNKVTEQ
+828 YQTALQNKVTQ
-840 QQQALS
+840 QQQEALN
-846 KLKTDTMRTNAELKG
+846 KLKTDTARTTAELKG

-874 VESLN
+874 VEAIN

-893 DDKEAMAAVEEWY
+893 DDKEAMAAVEDWY

-927 QMDYAISHHDTK
+927 QMDYAISHHDTEA
-939 TMGSLL
+939 MGDLL
-945 NSDDFKQMM
+945 NSDNFKQMM

-982 DSMESFKGSVSD
+982 DSMSSFQGSISD
-994 FFTNLLEGQET
+994 FFTNILEGQET
-1005 FGDAFLG
+1005 FGDAFLD

-1027 KWSSQILASLF
+1027 KWSSQILTSLF

-1081 GGGLF
+1081 
-1086 GGLFGGGSNGN
+1086 LFGGGSNGN
-1097 GDEDPV
+1097 GDEDPI
-1103 TTFQNTITRMT
+1103 TTFQNTINRMT
-1114 TGLDTATSSLGLF
+1114 TGMDTATNTLSLF

-1142 AVQGMI
+1142 IIQGAI

-1159 TVSATTGLASFTAS
+1159 TVAATTGLAGFTTS
-1173 VYVATAAL
+1173 VYMATAAL
-1181 QAMASKSTFGSIFG
+1181 QAMAASKFATFG
-1195 GKFATGGYIMGPGT
+1195 FATGGYIAGPGT

-1227 AEAVQNVGLPLLD
+1227 ADAVQNVGLPLLD
-1240 AMNSG
+1240 AVNSG
-1245 RVGHFASGG
+1245 RVGHFATGG
-1254 LVRAASGG
+1254 LVRAN
-1262 KGSGGAAGNVVT
+1262 GSGSKGTAVPVGNSVT
-1274 LNVSALDAASFADF
+1274 LNVSALDAASFMEF
-1288 LQNGGMDAIKQLLY
+1288 LQNGGMDIIKQLLF
-1302 DGNRDFTTESGVW
+1302 DGDRDFTTKSGVW

>member
-20 QELNKAKSDIN
+20 SELNKAKSDIN
-31 TAFDA
+31 STFDA
-36 NPIKTFQGAVDGTAG
+36 NPLKTFQGAVDGTAG
-51 SMESLIGKFGK
+51 SMEKLISNFGK

-75 MISGAVEAG
+75 LISGAVEAG

-94 GVTASQA
+94 GISAAQA
-101 SLFSRTV
+101 SMFSKTV

-120 AIMRLDKTLSSG
+120 AIMRLDKTLSAG
-132 GESAE
+132 GASAE
-137 KAQAMLSAV
+137 KAQAMLDAV

-164 KALSEGYKLAASA
+164 KALSEGYRAATSV
-177 GYAQEYLMETL
+177 GYGQEYLMETL

-212 QGVGLDPE
+212 QSVGLDPE

-227 EIDTLK
+227 EIDVLK
-233 MQASALGTA
+233 MQASTLGTA

-258 TTGLATVAKYLATN
+258 TSGLASIAQYLATN

-282 VVAFIAAYKT
+282 LVGFIAAYKT
-292 VVALRASFG
+292 VTALRASVAALGGLMG
-301 AMQGLFG
+301 A
-308 SAGGAGS
+308 AGTGAAS
-315 TAATEAITRAQEA
+315 AATDAITRAQEA
-328 QINRRIKLIE
+328 QINKRIRLIE

-376 TAKAAAVIRAEMI
+376 TAKAAAVIRAEMT
-389 KAYADINAAATTS
+389 KTYVEINSAATTS
-402 GAVQTGA
+402 AAVQTGA

-422 AVSSV
+422 AVGSV

-439 TMGSAGLTTI
+439 TMGSAGLTTM

-486 KELNENVVN
+486 QELNDHVINIDGEAYKQI
-495 LDGVAYQQKDG
+495 DGV
-506 IWKRRDVNTDASD
+506 WKKRGVNTDASD
-519 FESPFSYTEID
+519 FENPFSYENVD
-530 QDSAL
+530 QNSSL
-535 AAELNYRLH
+535 VAELNNRQY
-544 MKPDIEKTELSP
+544 MQPDLEKTELSP

-569 EGLSKAVDDNTAAAK
+569 EGLSKSVDDNTAAAK
-584 AGGGGSSAAPKV
+584 AGVGGSSATPKV

-616 IDAYNAAPGS
+616 IDTYNAAPGS

-632 LTTDMNNS
+632 LTNDMNNS

-665 DAMFQSVKGAWY
+665 DAMFQNASAWY

-684 PSAGDYVSGPG
+684 PSVGDYVSGPK
-695 HVGMYVGNN
+695 HAGMYVGNN
-704 TVISRDSKGG
+704 TVISRDSTGG
-714 LQQHDLQQWINEF
+714 LQSHDIDQWKQEF
-727 GLIGYGSVKAL
+727 GFIGYGSVAKL
-738 TGGATSTQTV
+738 TGGATATQTV
-748 DENGRALQE
+748 DKNGKALQE

-764 AKDEALRLFT
+764 AKEEALKLFT
-774 SMSMEIEEKTGT
+774 SMSTEIEEKTGT

-816 EAVKSLQDKLAE
+816 EAVKSLQDKLSE
-828 YQTALQNKVTEQ
+828 YQTALQNKVTQ
-840 QQQALS
+840 QQQEALN
-846 KLKTDTMRTNAELKG
+846 KLKTDTARTTAELKG

-874 VESLN
+874 VESIN

-906 TSQVQA
+906 TAQVQA

-939 TMGSLL
+939 AMGSLL

-982 DSMESFKGSVSD
+982 DSMESFKGSISD
-994 FFTNLLEGQET
+994 FFTNILEGQET
-1005 FGDAFLG
+1005 FGDAFLD

-1027 KWSSQILASLF
+1027 KWSSQILTSLF

-1081 GGGLF
+1081 GGG
-1086 GGLFGGGSNGN
+1086 SNGN
-1097 GDEDPV
+1097 GDEDPI
-1103 TTFQNTITRMT
+1103 TTFQNTINRMT
-1114 TGLDTATSSLGLF
+1114 TGMDTATNTLSLF

-1142 AVQGMI
+1142 IIQGAI

-1159 TVSATTGLASFTAS
+1159 TVAATTGLAGFTTS
-1173 VYVATAAL
+1173 VYMATAAL
-1181 QAMASKSTFGSIFG
+1181 QAMAASKFATFG
-1195 GKFATGGYIMGPGT
+1195 FATGGYIAGPGT

-1227 AEAVQNVGLPLLD
+1227 ADAVQNVGLPLLD
-1240 AMNSG
+1240 AVNSG
-1245 RVGHFASGG
+1245 RVGHFATGG
-1254 LVRAASGG
+1254 LVRAN
-1262 KGSGGAAGNVVT
+1262 GSGSKGTAVPVGNSVT
-1274 LNVSALDAASFADF
+1274 LNVSALDAASFMEF
-1288 LQNGGMDAIKQLLY
+1288 LQKGGLDSIKQLLF
-1302 DGNRDFTTESGVW
+1302 DGDRDFTTESGVW

>member
-20 QELNKAKSDIN
+20 SELNKAKSDIN
-31 TAFDA
+31 STFDA
-36 NPIKTFQGAVDGTAG
+36 NPLKTFQGAVDGTAG
-51 SMESLIGKFGK
+51 SMEKLISNFGK

-75 MISGAVEAG
+75 LISGAVEAG

-94 GVTASQA
+94 GISAAQASQ
-101 SLFSRTV
+101 FSRTV

-120 AIMRLDKTLSSG
+120 AIMRLDKTLSAG
-132 GESAE
+132 GASAE
-137 KAQAMLSAV
+137 KAQAMLDAV

-164 KALSEGYKLAASA
+164 KALSEGYKAATSV
-177 GYAQEYLMETL
+177 GYGQEYLMETL
-188 GSRGIALTG
+188 GARGIALTG

-212 QGVGLDPE
+212 QSVGLDPE

-227 EIDTLK
+227 EIDVLK
-233 MQASALGTA
+233 LQASALGTA

-258 TTGLATVAKYLATN
+258 TLGLASIAKYLATN

-282 VVAFIAAYKT
+282 LVGFIAAYKT
-292 VVALRASFG
+292 VAALRASVAALGGLMG
-301 AMQGLFG
+301 A
-308 SAGGAGS
+308 AGTG
-315 TAATEAITRAQEA
+315 AATTATDAITRAQEA
-328 QINRRIKLIE
+328 QINKRIRLIE

-376 TAKAAAVIRAEMI
+376 TAKAAAVIRAEMT
-389 KAYADINAAATTS
+389 KTYAEINSAATTS
-402 GAVQTGA
+402 AAVQTGA
-409 LNSVSKAAVVSGA
+409 INSVSKAAVVSGA
-422 AVSSV
+422 AVGSV

-439 TMGSAGLTTI
+439 TMGSAGLTTM

-495 LDGVAYQQKDG
+495 LNGVAYQQDNG
-506 IWKRRDVNTDASD
+506 VWKRRDVNTDASD
-519 FESPFSYTEID
+519 FENPFSYTEID

-569 EGLSKAVDDNTAAAK
+569 EGLSKSVDDNTAAAK
-584 AGGGGSSAAPKV
+584 ARGGGGSATPKV

-616 IDAYNAAPGS
+616 LDAYNAAPGS

-632 LTTDMNNS
+632 LTNDMENS

-665 DAMFQSVKGAWY
+665 DAMFQGVKGAWY

-684 PSAGDYVSGPG
+684 PSAGDYVSSPG

-714 LQQHDLQQWINEF
+714 LQQHDLDRWKQEF
-727 GLIGYGSVKAL
+727 GFIGYGSVAKL
-738 TGGATSTQTV
+738 TGGATATQTV
-748 DENGRALQE
+748 DKNGKALQE
-757 AQRKLQQ
+757 AQRKLQK
-764 AKDEALRLFT
+764 AKDEALKLFT
-774 SMSMEIEEKTGT
+774 SMSVEIEEKTGT

-816 EAVKSLQDKLAE
+816 EAVKSLQDKLSE
-828 YQTALQNKVTEQ
+828 YQTALQNKVTQ
-840 QQQALS
+840 QQQEALN
-846 KLKTDTMRTNAELKG
+846 KLKTDTARTTAELKG

-893 DDKEAMAAVEEWY
+893 DDKEAMAAVEDWY

-945 NSDDFKQMM
+945 NSDDFKRMM
-954 DWDGQ
+954 DWDGE
-959 TAQMQQFYDLWK
+959 TAEMQQFYDLWK
-971 DAHKTTAQMMA
+971 DAHKTTSQMMA
-982 DSMESFKGSVSD
+982 DSMSSFQGSISD
-994 FFTNLLEGQET
+994 FFTNILEGQET
-1005 FGDAFLG
+1005 FGDAFQG
-1012 MVDSLLDTVVKQLAD
+1012 MIDSLLDTVVKQLAD
-1027 KWSSQILASLF
+1027 KWSSQILTSLF

-1059 LFTGLSFAGGLL
+1059 LFTGLTFAGGLL

-1081 GGGLF
+1081 GGGHD
-1086 GGLFGGGSNGN
+1086 GN
-1097 GDEDPV
+1097 GEDPI
-1103 TTFQNTITRMT
+1103 TTFQNTINRMT
-1114 TGLDTATSSLGLF
+1114 TGMDTATNTLSLF

-1142 AVQGMI
+1142 IIQGAI

-1159 TVSATTGLASFTAS
+1159 TVAATTGLAGFTTS
-1173 VYVATAAL
+1173 VYMATAAL
-1181 QAMASKSTFGSIFG
+1181 QAMAASKFATFG
-1195 GKFATGGYIMGPGT
+1195 FATGGYIAGPGT

-1227 AEAVQNVGLPLLD
+1227 ADAVQNVGLPLLD
-1240 AMNSG
+1240 AVNSG
-1245 RVGHFASGG
+1245 RVGHFATGG
-1254 LVRAASGG
+1254 LVRAN
-1262 KGSGGAAGNVVT
+1262 GSGSKGTAVPVGNSVT
-1274 LNVSALDAASFADF
+1274 LNVSALDAASFMEF
-1288 LQNGGMDAIKQLLY
+1288 LQNGGMDSIKQLLF

>member
-1 MATIADLL
+1 
-9 VKLGA
+9 
-14 DSSGLR
+14 
-20 QELNKAKSDIN
+20 
-31 TAFDA
+31 
-36 NPIKTFQGAVDGTAG
+36 
-51 SMESLIGKFGK
+51 
-62 FTAAAGAG
+62 
-70 FGFIQ
+70 
-75 MISGAVEAG
+75 
-84 ARVKELSETM
+84 
-94 GVTASQA
+94 
-101 SLFSRTV
+101 
-108 SLAGG
+108 
-113 DVQTASA
+113 
-120 AIMRLDKTLSSG
+120 
-132 GESAE
+132 
-137 KAQAMLSAV
+137 
-146 GVSLQ
+146 
-151 DANGKLL
+151 
-158 PVNEQL
+158 
-164 KALSEGYKLAASA
+164 
-177 GYAQEYLMETL
+177 
-188 GSRGIALTG
+188 
-197 VLREYTEAAQNAAKV
+197 
-212 QGVGLDPE
+212 
-220 EMDRTKK
+220 
-227 EIDTLK
+227 
-233 MQASALGTA
+233 
-242 TGAALA
+242 
-248 PLIEQIIPPL
+248 
-258 TTGLATVAKYLATN
+258 
-272 KEEVIDCTKA
+272 
-282 VVAFIAAYKT
+282 
-292 VVALRASFG
+292 
-301 AMQGLFG
+301 
-308 SAGGAGS
+308 
-315 TAATEAITRAQEA
+315 
-328 QINRRIKLIE
+328 
-338 NAALQ
+338 
-343 EEKAYLKSLQTME
+343 ME

-376 TAKAAAVIRAEMI
+376 TAKAAAVIRAEMT
-389 KAYADINAAATTS
+389 KTYAEINSAATTS
-402 GAVQTGA
+402 AAVQTGA

-422 AVSSV
+422 AVGSV

-439 TMGSAGLTTI
+439 TMGSTGLITM

-486 KELNENVVN
+486 KELNDHVINIDGEAYKQI
-495 LDGVAYQQKDG
+495 DGV
-506 IWKRRDVNTDASD
+506 WKKRGVNTDASD
-519 FESPFSYTEID
+519 FENPFSYEDVD
-530 QDSAL
+530 QNSSL
-535 AAELNYRLH
+535 VAELNNRQY
-544 MKPDIEKTELSP
+544 MQPDLEKTELSP

-569 EGLSKAVDDNTAAAK
+569 EGLSKSVDDNTAAAK
-584 AGGGGSSAAPKV
+584 AGGGGGSAAPKV

-616 IDAYNAAPGS
+616 LDAYNAAPGS
-626 QWLNPD
+626 QWINPD
-632 LTTDMNNS
+632 LTNDMENS
-640 CAAFVSTMYGAA
+640 CASFVSTMYGAA
-652 GVMTDLTASGNNL
+652 GVMADLTASGNNL

-695 HVGMYVGNN
+695 HAGMYVGNN

-714 LQQHDLQQWINEF
+714 LQQHDLDQWKQEF
-727 GLIGYGSVKAL
+727 GFIGYGSVAKL

-748 DENGRALQE
+748 DKNGKALQE

-764 AKDEALRLFT
+764 AKEEALKLFT
-774 SMSMEIEEKTGT
+774 SMSTEIEEKTGT

-828 YQTALQNKVTEQ
+828 YQTALQNKVTQ
-840 QQQALS
+840 QQREALN

-861 DYKSLADAEYNAT
+861 DYKSLADAEYKAT

-893 DDKEAMAAVEEWY
+893 DDKEAMAAVEDWY

-927 QMDYAISHHDTK
+927 QIDYAISHHDTEA
-939 TMGSLL
+939 MGDLL
-945 NSDDFKQMM
+945 NSDNFKQMM

-982 DSMESFKGSVSD
+982 DSMESFKGSISD
-994 FFTNLLEGQET
+994 FFTNILEGQET
-1005 FGDAFLG
+1005 FGDAFLD

-1027 KWSSQILASLF
+1027 KWSSQILTSLF

-1081 GGGLF
+1081 GGG
-1086 GGLFGGGSNGN
+1086 SNGN
-1097 GDEDPV
+1097 GDEDPI
-1103 TTFQNTITRMT
+1103 TTFQNTINRMT
-1114 TGLDTATSSLGLF
+1114 TGMDTATNTLSLF

-1142 AVQGMI
+1142 IIQGAI

-1159 TVSATTGLASFTAS
+1159 TVAATTGLAGFTTS
-1173 VYVATAAL
+1173 VYMATAAL
-1181 QAMASKSTFGSIFG
+1181 QAMAASKFATFG
-1195 GKFATGGYIMGPGT
+1195 FATGGYIAGPGT

-1227 AEAVQNVGLPLLD
+1227 ADAVQNVGLPLLD
-1240 AMNSG
+1240 AVNSG
-1245 RVGHFASGG
+1245 RVGHFATGG
-1254 LVRAASGG
+1254 LVRAN
-1262 KGSGGAAGNVVT
+1262 GSGSKGTAVPVGNSVT
-1274 LNVSALDAASFADF
+1274 LNVSALDAASFMEF
-1288 LQNGGMDAIKQLLY
+1288 LQKGGMDSIKQLLF
-1302 DGNRDFTTESGVW
+1302 DGDRDFTTESGVW

>member
-20 QELNKAKSDIN
+20 SELNKAKSDIN
-31 TAFDA
+31 STFDA
-36 NPIKTFQGAVDGTAG
+36 NPLKTFQGAVDGTAG
-51 SMESLIGKFGK
+51 SMEKLISNFGK

-75 MISGAVEAG
+75 LISGAVEAG
-84 ARVKELSETM
+84 ARVKDLSETM
-94 GVTASQA
+94 GISAAQA

-120 AIMRLDKTLSSG
+120 AIMRLDKTLSAG
-132 GESAE
+132 GASAE
-137 KAQAMLSAV
+137 KAQAMLDAV

-164 KALSEGYKLAASA
+164 KALSEGYKAATSV
-177 GYAQEYLMETL
+177 GYGQEYLMETL

-212 QGVGLDPE
+212 QSVGLDPE

-227 EIDTLK
+227 EIDVLK
-233 MQASALGTA
+233 MQASSLGTA

-258 TTGLATVAKYLATN
+258 TSGLASIAQYLATN

-282 VVAFIAAYKT
+282 LVGFIAAYKT
-292 VVALRASFG
+292 VTALRASVAALG
-301 AMQGLFG
+301 GLL
-308 SAGGAGS
+308 GGAGTGAAS
-315 TAATEAITRAQEA
+315 TATDAITRAQEA
-328 QINRRIKLIE
+328 QINKRIRLIE

-356 VTEAEKT
+356 ATEAEKT

-376 TAKAAAVIRAEMI
+376 TAKAAAVIRAEMT
-389 KAYADINAAATTS
+389 KTYAEINSAATTS
-402 GAVQTGA
+402 AAVQTGA
-409 LNSVSKAAVVSGA
+409 INSVSKAAVVSGA
-422 AVSSV
+422 AVGSV

-439 TMGSAGLTTI
+439 TMGSAGLTTM

-474 GCLVEYKKQKAE
+474 GCLVQYKKEKAE

-495 LDGVAYQQKDG
+495 LDGVAYQQDNG
-506 IWKRRDVNTDASD
+506 VWKRRDVNTAASD
-519 FESPFSYTEID
+519 FENPFSYTEID

-569 EGLSKAVDDNTAAAK
+569 EGLSKSVDDNTAAAK
-584 AGGGGSSAAPKV
+584 APKV
-596 EVPKT
+596 EAPKT

-626 QWLNPD
+626 QWINPD
-632 LTTDMNNS
+632 LTNDMENS
-640 CAAFVSTMYGAA
+640 CASFVSTMYGAA
-652 GVMTDLTASGNNL
+652 GVMSDLTASGNNL

-714 LQQHDLQQWINEF
+714 LQQHDLDQWKREF
-727 GLIGYGSVKAL
+727 GFIGYGSVAKL
-738 TGGATSTQTV
+738 TGGAISTQTV

-757 AQRKLQQ
+757 AQRKLQK
-764 AKDEALRLFT
+764 AKDEALKLFT
-774 SMSMEIEEKTGT
+774 SMSVEIEEKTGT

-828 YQTALQNKVTEQ
+828 YQTALQNKVTQ
-840 QQQALS
+840 QQQEALN

-861 DYKSLADAEYNAT
+861 DYKSLADAEYNAS

-893 DDKEAMAAVEEWY
+893 DDKEAMASVEEWY

-954 DWDGQ
+954 DWDGE
-959 TAQMQQFYDLWK
+959 TAEMQQFYDLWK
-971 DAHKTTAQMMA
+971 DAHKTTSQMMA
-982 DSMESFKGSVSD
+982 DSMSSFQGSISD
-994 FFTNLLEGQET
+994 FFTNILEGQET

-1012 MVDSLLDTVVKQLAD
+1012 MIDSLLDTVVKQLAD
-1027 KWSSQILASLF
+1027 KWSSQILTALF

-1045 QQSGDLSGGSGGGG
+1045 QQSGDLSGGSGGG
-1059 LFTGLSFAGGLL
+1059 LFTGLTFAGGLL

-1081 GGGLF
+1081 GGG
-1086 GGLFGGGSNGN
+1086 SDGN
-1097 GDEDPV
+1097 GEDPI
-1103 TTFQNTITRMT
+1103 TTFQNTVTRMT
-1114 TGLDTATSSLGLF
+1114 TGMNTATSALGLF

-1133 AGKLLGTYN
+1133 ANKLIGTYTGL
-1142 AVQGMI
+1142 QGII

-1159 TVSATTGLASFTAS
+1159 TVAATSGMASFTAA
-1173 VYVATAAL
+1173 VYIATAAL
-1181 QAMASKSTFGSIFG
+1181 QAMAAKSSFGSIFG
-1195 GKFATGGYIMGPGT
+1195 LHKATGGYIMGPGT
-1209 GTSDSIPA
+1209 GASDSIPA

-1227 AEAVQNVGLPLLD
+1227 ADAVQNVGLPLLD

-1245 RVGHFASGG
+1245 RAGHFATGG
-1254 LVRAASGG
+1254 LVRAN
-1262 KGSGGAAGNVVT
+1262 GSGSKGTAVSTGNSVT
-1274 LNVSALDAASFADF
+1274 LNVSALDAASFMEF
-1288 LQNGGMDAIKQLLY
+1288 LQKGGMDSIKQLLF
-1302 DGNRDFTTESGVW
+1302 DGDRDFTTESGVW

>member
-20 QELNKAKSDIN
+20 SELNKAKSDIN
-31 TAFDA
+31 STFDA
-36 NPIKTFQGAVDGTAG
+36 NPLKTFQGAVDGTAG
-51 SMESLIGKFGK
+51 SMEKLISNFGK

-84 ARVKELSETM
+84 ARVKDLSETM
-94 GVTASQA
+94 GISAAQA
-101 SLFSRTV
+101 SMFSKTV

-120 AIMRLDKTLSSG
+120 AIMRLDKTLSAG
-132 GESAE
+132 GASAE
-137 KAQAMLSAV
+137 KAQAMLDAV

-151 DANGKLL
+151 DAKGKLL

-164 KALSEGYKLAASA
+164 KALSEGYKAATSV
-177 GYAQEYLMETL
+177 GYSQEYLMETL

-212 QGVGLDPE
+212 QSVGLDPE

-227 EIDTLK
+227 EIDVLK
-233 MQASALGTA
+233 LQASALGTA

-258 TTGLATVAKYLATN
+258 TSGLASIAKYLATN

-282 VVAFIAAYKT
+282 LVGFIAAYKT
-292 VVALRASFG
+292 VTALRASVAALGGLMG
-301 AMQGLFG
+301 A
-308 SAGGAGS
+308 AGTGAAS
-315 TAATEAITRAQEA
+315 TATDAITRAQEA
-328 QINRRIKLIE
+328 QINKRIRLIE

-376 TAKAAAVIRAEMI
+376 TAKAAAVIRAEMT
-389 KAYADINAAATTS
+389 KTYVEINSAATTS
-402 GAVQTGA
+402 AAVQTGA
-409 LNSVSKAAVVSGA
+409 INSVSKAAVVSGA
-422 AVSSV
+422 AVGSV

-439 TMGSAGLTTI
+439 TMGSAGLTTM

-459 AGGWLGVASAIIYAL
+459 AGGWLGVASAIVYAL
-474 GCLVEYKKQKAE
+474 GCLVQYKKEKAE

-495 LDGVAYQQKDG
+495 LDGVAYQQDNG
-506 IWKRRDVNTDASD
+506 VWKRRDVNTEASD
-519 FESPFSYTEID
+519 FENPFSYTEID

-569 EGLSKAVDDNTAAAK
+569 EGLSKSVDDNTAAAK
-584 AGGGGSSAAPKV
+584 APKV

-626 QWLNPD
+626 QWINPD
-632 LTTDMNNS
+632 LTNDMENS
-640 CAAFVSTMYGAA
+640 CASFVSTMYGAA
-652 GVMTDLTASGNNL
+652 GVMSDLTASGNNL
-665 DAMFQSVKGAWY
+665 DAMFQSVKGAWF

-714 LQQHDLQQWINEF
+714 LQQHDLDQWKREF
-727 GLIGYGSVKAL
+727 GFIGYGSVAKL

-757 AQRKLQQ
+757 AQRKLQK
-764 AKDEALRLFT
+764 AKDEALKLFT
-774 SMSMEIEEKTGT
+774 SMSVEIEEKTGT

-828 YQTALQNKVTEQ
+828 YQTAMQNKVTQ
-840 QQQALS
+840 QQQEALN

-861 DYKSLADAEYNAT
+861 DYKSLADAEYKAT

-893 DDKEAMAAVEEWY
+893 DDKEAMAAVEDWY

-927 QMDYAISHHDTK
+927 QMDYAISHHDTEAL
-939 TMGSLL
+939 GDLL

-954 DWDGQ
+954 DWDGE
-959 TAQMQQFYDLWK
+959 TAEMQQFYDLWK
-971 DAHKTTAQMMA
+971 DAHKTTSQMMA
-982 DSMESFKGSVSD
+982 DSMSSFQGSISD
-994 FFTNLLEGQET
+994 FFTSILEGQET

-1012 MVDSLLDTVVKQLAD
+1012 MIDSLLDTVVKQLAD
-1027 KWSSQILASLF
+1027 KWSSQILTSLF
-1038 PGMFGGD
+1038 PGLFGGD
-1045 QQSGDLSGGSGGGG
+1045 QQGGDFSGVGSGGGGG
-1059 LFTGLSFAGGLL
+1059 LFTGLTFAGGLL

-1081 GGGLF
+1081 GGG
-1086 GGLFGGGSNGN
+1086 SNGN
-1097 GDEDPV
+1097 GDEDPI
-1103 TTFQNTITRMT
+1103 TTFQNTINRMT
-1114 TGLDTATSSLGLF
+1114 TGMDTATNTLSLF

-1142 AVQGMI
+1142 IIQGAI

-1159 TVSATTGLASFTAS
+1159 TVAATTGLAGFTTS
-1173 VYVATAAL
+1173 VYMATAAL
-1181 QAMASKSTFGSIFG
+1181 QAMAASKFATFG
-1195 GKFATGGYIMGPGT
+1195 FATGGYIAGPGT

-1227 AEAVQNVGLPLLD
+1227 ADAVQNVGLPLLD

-1245 RVGHFASGG
+1245 RAGHFATGG
-1254 LVRAASGG
+1254 LVRANVSGS
-1262 KGSGGAAGNVVT
+1262 KGPAVPTGSSVT
-1274 LNVSALDAASFADF
+1274 LNVSALDAASFMEF
-1288 LQNGGMDAIKQLLY
+1288 LQKGGMDSIKQLLF
-1302 DGNRDFTTESGVW
+1302 DGDRDFTTESGVW

>member
-20 QELNKAKSDIN
+20 SELNKAKSDIN
-31 TAFDA
+31 STFDA
-36 NPIKTFQGAVDGTAG
+36 NPLKTFQGAVDGTAG
-51 SMESLIGKFGK
+51 SMEKLISNFGK

-75 MISGAVEAG
+75 LISGAVEAG

-94 GVTASQA
+94 GISAAQASQ
-101 SLFSRTV
+101 FSRTV

-120 AIMRLDKTLSSG
+120 AIMRLDKTLSAG
-132 GESAE
+132 GASAE
-137 KAQAMLSAV
+137 KAQAMLDAV

-164 KALSEGYKLAASA
+164 KALSEGYKAATSV
-177 GYAQEYLMETL
+177 GYGQEYLMETL
-188 GSRGIALTG
+188 GARGIALTG

-212 QGVGLDPE
+212 QSVGLDPE

-227 EIDTLK
+227 EIDVLK
-233 MQASALGTA
+233 MQASTLGTA

-258 TTGLATVAKYLATN
+258 TSGLASIAQYLASN

-282 VVAFIAAYKT
+282 LVGFIAAYKT
-292 VVALRASFG
+292 VTALRASVAALGGLMG
-301 AMQGLFG
+301 A
-308 SAGGAGS
+308 AGTGAAS
-315 TAATEAITRAQEA
+315 TATDAITRAQEA
-328 QINRRIKLIE
+328 QINKRIRLIE

-376 TAKAAAVIRAEMI
+376 TAKAAAVIRAEMT
-389 KAYADINAAATTS
+389 KTYAEINSAATTS
-402 GAVQTGA
+402 AAVQTGA
-409 LNSVSKAAVVSGA
+409 INSVSKAAVVSGA
-422 AVSSV
+422 AVGSV

-439 TMGSAGLTTI
+439 TMGSAGLTTM

-474 GCLVEYKKQKAE
+474 GCLVQYKKEKAE
-486 KELNENVVN
+486 QELNDHVIDIDGEAYKQI
-495 LDGVAYQQKDG
+495 DGV
-506 IWKRRDVNTDASD
+506 WKKRVVNTDASD
-519 FESPFSYTEID
+519 FENPFSYEDVD
-530 QDSAL
+530 QNSSL
-535 AAELNYRLH
+535 VAELNNRQY
-544 MKPDIEKTELSP
+544 MQPDLEKTELSP

-569 EGLSKAVDDNTAAAK
+569 EGLSKSVDDNTAAAK
-584 AGGGGSSAAPKV
+584 AGGGGSSATPKV

-616 IDAYNAAPGS
+616 IDTYNAAPGS

-632 LTTDMNNS
+632 LTNDMENS
-640 CAAFVSTMYGAA
+640 CASFVSTMYGAA
-652 GVMTDLTASGNNL
+652 GVMSDLTASGNNL
-665 DAMFQSVKGAWY
+665 DAMFQNASAWY

-684 PSAGDYVSGPG
+684 PSVGDYVSGPK
-695 HVGMYVGNN
+695 HAGMYVGNN
-704 TVISRDSKGG
+704 TVISRDSTGG
-714 LQQHDLQQWINEF
+714 LQSHDIDQWKQEF
-727 GLIGYGSVKAL
+727 GFIGYGSVAKL
-738 TGGATSTQTV
+738 TGGATATQTV
-748 DENGRALQE
+748 DKNGKALQE

-764 AKDEALRLFT
+764 AKEEALKLFT
-774 SMSMEIEEKTGT
+774 SMSVEIEEKTGT

-816 EAVKSLQDKLAE
+816 EAVKSLQDKLSE
-828 YQTALQNKVTEQ
+828 YQTALQNKVTQ
-840 QQQALS
+840 QQQEALN
-846 KLKTDTMRTNAELKG
+846 KLKTDTARTTAELKG

-874 VESLN
+874 VESIN

-893 DDKEAMAAVEEWY
+893 DDKESMAAVEDWY

-939 TMGSLL
+939 AMGSLL

-971 DAHKTTAQMMA
+971 NAHKTTAQMMA
-982 DSMESFKGSVSD
+982 DSMESFQGSISD
-994 FFTNLLEGQET
+994 FFTNILEGQET

-1012 MVDSLLDTVVKQLAD
+1012 MVDSLLDAVVKQLAD
-1027 KWSSQILASLF
+1027 KWSSQILTSLF
-1038 PGMFGGD
+1038 PGLFGGD
-1045 QQSGDLSGGSGGGG
+1045 QQGGDFSDVGSGGGGG
-1059 LFTGLSFAGGLL
+1059 LFTGLTFAGGLL
-1071 GGGGGGLFGG
+1071 GGGGDGLFGG
-1081 GGGLF
+1081 
-1086 GGLFGGGSNGN
+1086 GGGSNGN
-1097 GDEDPV
+1097 GDEDPI
-1103 TTFQNTITRMT
+1103 TTFQNTINRMT
-1114 TGLDTATSSLGLF
+1114 TGMDTATNTLSLF

-1142 AVQGMI
+1142 IIQGAI

-1159 TVSATTGLASFTAS
+1159 TVAATTGLAGFTTS
-1173 VYVATAAL
+1173 VYMATAAL
-1181 QAMASKSTFGSIFG
+1181 QAMAASKFATFG
-1195 GKFATGGYIMGPGT
+1195 FATGGYIAGPGT

-1227 AEAVQNVGLPLLD
+1227 ADAVQNVGLPLLD
-1240 AMNSG
+1240 AVNSG
-1245 RVGHFASGG
+1245 RVGHFATGG
-1254 LVRAASGG
+1254 LVSGRNASSGG
-1262 KGSGGAAGNVVT
+1262 PIVQAGNTVV
-1274 LNVSALDAASFADF
+1274 LNVSAVDAASFTDF
-1288 LQNGGMDAIKQLLY
+1288 LQRDGGKALKQFLL
-1302 DGNRDFTTESGVW
+1302 DTDRDYTGSSDVW

>member
-20 QELNKAKSDIN
+20 SELNKAKSDIN
-31 TAFDA
+31 SAFDA
-36 NPIKTFQGAVDGTAG
+36 NPLKTFQGAVDGTAG
-51 SMESLIGKFGK
+51 SMEKLISNFGK

-75 MISGAVEAG
+75 LISGAVEAG

-94 GVTASQA
+94 GISAAQA
-101 SLFSRTV
+101 SMFSKTV

-120 AIMRLDKTLSSG
+120 AIMRLDKTLSAG
-132 GESAE
+132 GASAE
-137 KAQAMLSAV
+137 KAQAMLDAV

-164 KALSEGYKLAASA
+164 KALSEGYKAATSV
-177 GYAQEYLMETL
+177 GYGQEYLMETL
-188 GSRGIALTG
+188 GARGIALTG

-212 QGVGLDPE
+212 QSVGLDPE

-227 EIDTLK
+227 EIDVLK
-233 MQASALGTA
+233 MQASTLGTA

-258 TTGLATVAKYLATN
+258 TSGLASIAQYLATN

-282 VVAFIAAYKT
+282 LVGFIAAYKT
-292 VVALRASFG
+292 VTALRASVAALGGLMG
-301 AMQGLFG
+301 A
-308 SAGGAGS
+308 AGTGAAS
-315 TAATEAITRAQEA
+315 TATDAITRAQEA
-328 QINRRIKLIE
+328 QINKRIRLIE

-376 TAKAAAVIRAEMI
+376 TAKAAAVIRAEMT
-389 KAYADINAAATTS
+389 KTYAEINSAATTS
-402 GAVQTGA
+402 AAVQTGA
-409 LNSVSKAAVVSGA
+409 INSVSKAAVVSGA
-422 AVSSV
+422 AVGSV

-439 TMGSAGLTTI
+439 TMGSAGLTTM

-474 GCLVEYKKQKAE
+474 GCLVQYKKEKAE

-495 LDGVAYQQKDG
+495 LDGVAYQQDNG
-506 IWKRRDVNTDASD
+506 VWKRRDVNTEASD
-519 FESPFSYTEID
+519 FENPFSYTEID

-569 EGLSKAVDDNTAAAK
+569 EGLSKSVDDNTATAK
-584 AGGGGSSAAPKV
+584 APKV
-596 EVPKT
+596 EAPKT

-626 QWLNPD
+626 QWINPD
-632 LTTDMNNS
+632 LTNDMENS
-640 CAAFVSTMYGAA
+640 CASFVSTMYGAA
-652 GVMTDLTASGNNL
+652 GVMSDLTASGNNL

-714 LQQHDLQQWINEF
+714 LQQHDLDQWKQEF
-727 GLIGYGSVKAL
+727 GFIGYGSVAKL

-748 DENGRALQE
+748 DKNGKALQE

-764 AKDEALRLFT
+764 AKEEALKLFT
-774 SMSMEIEEKTGT
+774 SMSTEIEEKTGT

-828 YQTALQNKVTEQ
+828 YQTALQNKVTQ
-840 QQQALS
+840 QQREALN

-861 DYKSLADAEYNAT
+861 DYKSLADAEYKAT

-893 DDKEAMAAVEEWY
+893 DDKEAMASVEEWY

-939 TMGSLL
+939 AMGSLL

-982 DSMESFKGSVSD
+982 DSMESFQGSISD
-994 FFTNLLEGQET
+994 FFTNILEGQET
-1005 FGDAFLG
+1005 FGDAFLD

-1027 KWSSQILASLF
+1027 MWSSQILASLF

-1059 LFTGLSFAGGLL
+1059 GLFTGLTFAGGLL
-1071 GGGGGGLFGG
+1071 GGGGDGIFGG
-1081 GGGLF
+1081 
-1086 GGLFGGGSNGN
+1086 GGGSNGN
-1097 GDEDPV
+1097 GDEDPI
-1103 TTFQNTITRMT
+1103 TTFQNTINRMT
-1114 TGLDTATSSLGLF
+1114 TGMDTATNTLSLF

-1142 AVQGMI
+1142 IIQGAI

-1159 TVSATTGLASFTAS
+1159 TVAATTGLAGFTTS
-1173 VYVATAAL
+1173 VYMATAAL
-1181 QAMASKSTFGSIFG
+1181 QAMAASKFATFG
-1195 GKFATGGYIMGPGT
+1195 FATGGYIAGPGT

-1227 AEAVQNVGLPLLD
+1227 ADAVQNVGLPLLD

-1245 RVGHFASGG
+1245 RAGHFATGG
-1254 LVRAASGG
+1254 LVRAN
-1262 KGSGGAAGNVVT
+1262 GSGSKGTAVPTGNSVT
-1274 LNVSALDAASFADF
+1274 LNVSALDAASFMEF
-1288 LQNGGMDAIKQLLY
+1288 LQNGGMDCIKQLLF
-1302 DGNRDFTTESGVW
+1302 DGDRDFTTESGVW

>member
-20 QELNKAKSDIN
+20 SELNKAKSDIN
-31 TAFDA
+31 SAFDA
-36 NPIKTFQGAVDGTAG
+36 NPLKTFQGAVDGTAG
-51 SMESLIGKFGK
+51 SMEKLISNFGK

-94 GVTASQA
+94 GISAAQA
-101 SLFSRTV
+101 SMFSRTV

-120 AIMRLDKTLSSG
+120 AIMRLDKTLSAG
-132 GESAE
+132 GDSAE
-137 KAQAMLSAV
+137 KAQAMLDAV

-164 KALSEGYKLAASA
+164 KALSEGYKAATSV
-177 GYAQEYLMETL
+177 GYGQEYLMETL
-188 GSRGIALTG
+188 GARGIALTG

-227 EIDTLK
+227 EIDVLK

-258 TTGLATVAKYLATN
+258 TSGLASTAKYLATN
-272 KEEVIDCTKA
+272 KEEVIGCTKA
-282 VVAFIAAYKT
+282 LVGFIAAYKT
-292 VVALRASFG
+292 VTALRASVAALGGLMG
-301 AMQGLFG
+301 AAGTG
-308 SAGGAGS
+308 AASAS
-315 TAATEAITRAQEA
+315 TDAITRAQEA
-328 QINRRIKLIE
+328 QINKRIRLIE

-376 TAKAAAVIRAEMI
+376 TAKAAAVIRAEMT
-389 KAYADINAAATTS
+389 KTYAEINSAATTS
-402 GAVQTGA
+402 AAVQTGA

-422 AVSSV
+422 AVGSV

-439 TMGSAGLTTI
+439 TMGSAGLTTM

-495 LDGVAYQQKDG
+495 LDGVAYKQIDG
-506 IWKRRDVNTDASD
+506 EWKKRVANTDASD
-519 FESPFSYTEID
+519 FENPFSYEDID
-530 QDSAL
+530 QNSSL
-535 AAELNYRLH
+535 VAELNSRRY
-544 MKPDIEKTELSP
+544 MQPDIQKAELSP
-556 EANKQLDD
+556 ETNKQIDD

-569 EGLSKAVDDNTAAAK
+569 EGLSKSVDDNTAAAK
-584 AGGGGSSAAPKV
+584 AGGGGGGSSTPKV

-606 PLGEIAAQKA
+606 PIGEIAAQKA
-616 IDAYNAAPGS
+616 IDEYNAAPGS

-632 LTTDMNNS
+632 LTNDMENS

-652 GVMTDLTASGNNL
+652 GVMSDLTASGNNL
-665 DAMFQSVKGAWY
+665 DAMFQNASAWY
-677 GPNDGYS
+677 GPDSGYT
-684 PSAGDYVSGPG
+684 PSAGDYVSGPK

-704 TVISRDSKGG
+704 TVISRDSAGG
-714 LQQHDLQQWINEF
+714 LQSHDLDQWKQEF
-727 GLIGYGSVKAL
+727 GFIGYGSVAKL

-828 YQTALQNKVTEQ
+828 YQTALQNKVTQ
-840 QQQALS
+840 QQQEALN

-874 VESLN
+874 IESLN

-912 AAEKRTEAYRASFAK
+912 AAEKRTEVYRASFAK

-939 TMGSLL
+939 TMGDLL

-982 DSMESFKGSVSD
+982 DSMESFQGSISD
-994 FFTNLLEGQET
+994 FFINILEGQET
-1005 FGDAFLG
+1005 FGDAFLD

-1059 LFTGLSFAGGLL
+1059 LFTGLTFAGGLL
-1071 GGGGGGLFGG
+1071 GGGGGGL
-1081 GGGLF
+1081 L

-1097 GDEDPV
+1097 GDEDPI

-1114 TGLDTATSSLGLF
+1114 TGMNTATSAFSLL
-1127 SGGTGT
+1127 SGNTGT
-1133 AGKLLGTYN
+1133 ANKLIGTYTGL
-1142 AVQGMI
+1142 QGII
-1148 NTGTKPAETAT
+1148 NTGTKPAENLVTAT
-1159 TVSATTGLASFTAS
+1159 ATKGLTSFTFN
-1173 VYVATAAL
+1173 VYAATAAL
-1181 QAMASKSTFGSIFG
+1181 KAMAASASFG
-1195 GKFATGGYIMGPGT
+1195 GIPHATGGYIAGPGT
-1209 GTSDSIPA
+1209 STSDSIPA

-1227 AEAVQNVGLPLLD
+1227 ADAVQNVGLPLLD

-1245 RVGHFASGG
+1245 RVGHFATGG
-1254 LVRAASGG
+1254 LVRAN
-1262 KGSGGAAGNVVT
+1262 GSGDKGAAAPTGGSVT
-1274 LNVSALDAASFADF
+1274 LNVSALDAASFMEF
-1288 LQNGGMDAIKQLLY
+1288 LQNGGMDSIKQLLF

>member
-20 QELNKAKSDIN
+20 SELNKAKSDIN
-31 TAFDA
+31 STFDA
-36 NPIKTFQGAVDGTAG
+36 NPLKTFQGAVDGTTG
-51 SMESLIGKFGK
+51 SMEKLISNFGK

-75 MISGAVEAG
+75 LISGAVEAG

-94 GVTASQA
+94 GISAAQA
-101 SLFSRTV
+101 SMFSKTV

-120 AIMRLDKTLSSG
+120 AIMRLDKTLSAG
-132 GESAE
+132 GDSAE
-137 KAQAMLSAV
+137 KAQAMLDAV

-164 KALSEGYKLAASA
+164 KALSEGYKAATSV
-177 GYAQEYLMETL
+177 GYGQEYLMETL
-188 GSRGIALTG
+188 GARGIALTG

-212 QGVGLDPE
+212 QSVGLDPE

-227 EIDTLK
+227 EIDVLK
-233 MQASALGTA
+233 MQASTLGTA

-258 TTGLATVAKYLATN
+258 TSGLASIAQYLATN

-282 VVAFIAAYKT
+282 LVGFIAAYKT
-292 VVALRASFG
+292 VTALRASVAALGGLMG
-301 AMQGLFG
+301 A
-308 SAGGAGS
+308 AGTGAAS
-315 TAATEAITRAQEA
+315 TATDAITRAQEA
-328 QINRRIKLIE
+328 QINKRIRLIE

-376 TAKAAAVIRAEMI
+376 TAKAAAVIRAEMT
-389 KAYADINAAATTS
+389 KTYAEINSAATTS
-402 GAVQTGA
+402 AAVQTGA
-409 LNSVSKAAVVSGA
+409 INSVSKAAVVSGA
-422 AVSSV
+422 AVGSV

-439 TMGSAGLTTI
+439 TMGSAGLTTM

-474 GCLVEYKKQKAE
+474 GCLVQYKKEKAE
-486 KELNENVVN
+486 QELNDHVIDIDGEAYKQI
-495 LDGVAYQQKDG
+495 DGV
-506 IWKRRDVNTDASD
+506 WKKRVVNTDASD
-519 FESPFSYTEID
+519 FENPFSYEDVD
-530 QDSAL
+530 QNSSL
-535 AAELNYRLH
+535 VAELNNRQY
-544 MKPDIEKTELSP
+544 MQPDLEKTELSP

-569 EGLSKAVDDNTAAAK
+569 EGLSKSVEDNTAAAK
-584 AGGGGSSAAPKV
+584 AGGGGGSATPKV

-616 IDAYNAAPGS
+616 LDAYNAAPGS

-632 LTTDMNNS
+632 LTNDMENS

-684 PSAGDYVSGPG
+684 PSAGDYVSGPK
-695 HVGMYVGNN
+695 HAGMYVGNN

-714 LQQHDLQQWINEF
+714 LQQHDLDQWKQEF
-727 GLIGYGSVKAL
+727 GFIGYGSVAKL
-738 TGGATSTQTV
+738 TGGATATQTV
-748 DENGRALQE
+748 DKNGKALQE
-757 AQRKLQQ
+757 AQRKLQN
-764 AKDEALRLFT
+764 AKDEALKLFT
-774 SMSMEIEEKTGT
+774 SMSVEIEEKTGT

-816 EAVKSLQDKLAE
+816 EAVKSLQDKLSE
-828 YQTALQNKVTEQ
+828 YQTALQNKVTQ
-840 QQQALS
+840 QQQEALN
-846 KLKTDTMRTNAELKG
+846 KLKTDTARTTAELKG

-874 VESLN
+874 VESIN

-893 DDKEAMAAVEEWY
+893 DDKEAMAAVEDWY

-927 QMDYAISHHDTK
+927 QMDYAIGHHDTEAL
-939 TMGSLL
+939 GDLL
-945 NSDDFKQMM
+945 NSDNFKQMM

-971 DAHKTTAQMMA
+971 NAHKTTAQMMA
-982 DSMESFKGSVSD
+982 DSMESFQGSISD
-994 FFTNLLEGQET
+994 FFTNILEGQET

-1027 KWSSQILASLF
+1027 KWSSQILTALF
-1038 PGMFGGD
+1038 PGMFGGGD
-1045 QQSGDLSGGSGGGG
+1045 NQSGDLSGGSGGG
-1059 LFTGLSFAGGLL
+1059 LFTGLTFAGGLL
-1071 GGGGGGLFGG
+1071 GGGGGDGLFGG
-1081 GGGLF
+1081 
-1086 GGLFGGGSNGN
+1086 GGGSNGN
-1097 GDEDPV
+1097 GDEDPI
-1103 TTFQNTITRMT
+1103 TTFQNTINRMT
-1114 TGLDTATSSLGLF
+1114 TGMDTATNTLSLF

-1142 AVQGMI
+1142 IIQGAI

-1159 TVSATTGLASFTAS
+1159 TVAATTGLAGFTTS
-1173 VYVATAAL
+1173 VYMATAAL
-1181 QAMASKSTFGSIFG
+1181 QAMAASKFATFG
-1195 GKFATGGYIMGPGT
+1195 FATGGYIAGPGT

-1227 AEAVQNVGLPLLD
+1227 ADAVQNVGLPLLD
-1240 AMNSG
+1240 AVNSG
-1245 RVGHFASGG
+1245 RVGHFATGG
-1254 LVRAASGG
+1254 LVRAN
-1262 KGSGGAAGNVVT
+1262 GSGSKGTAVPVGNSVT
-1274 LNVSALDAASFADF
+1274 LNVSALDAASFMEF
-1288 LQNGGMDAIKQLLY
+1288 LQNGGMDSIKQLLF
-1302 DGNRDFTTESGVW
+1302 DGDRDFTTESGVW

>member
-20 QELNKAKSDIN
+20 SELNKAKSDIN
-31 TAFDA
+31 STFDA
-36 NPIKTFQGAVDGTAG
+36 NPLKTFQGAVDGTAG
-51 SMESLIGKFGK
+51 SMEKLISNFGK

-75 MISGAVEAG
+75 LISGAVEAG
-84 ARVKELSETM
+84 ARVKDLSETM
-94 GVTASQA
+94 GISAAQA
-101 SLFSRTV
+101 SMFSKTV

-120 AIMRLDKTLSSG
+120 AIMRLDKTLSAG
-132 GESAE
+132 GASAE
-137 KAQAMLSAV
+137 KAQAMLDAV

-164 KALSEGYKLAASA
+164 KALSEGYKAATSV
-177 GYAQEYLMETL
+177 GYGQEYLMETL
-188 GSRGIALTG
+188 GARGIALTG

-212 QGVGLDPE
+212 QSVGLDPE

-227 EIDTLK
+227 EIDVLK
-233 MQASALGTA
+233 MQASTLGTA

-258 TTGLATVAKYLATN
+258 TSGLASIAQYLATN

-282 VVAFIAAYKT
+282 LVGFIAAYKT
-292 VVALRASFG
+292 VTALRASVAALGGLMG
-301 AMQGLFG
+301 A
-308 SAGGAGS
+308 AGTGAAS
-315 TAATEAITRAQEA
+315 TATDAITRAQEA
-328 QINRRIKLIE
+328 QINKRIRLIE

-356 VTEAEKT
+356 ATEAEKT

-376 TAKAAAVIRAEMI
+376 TAKAAAVIRAEMT
-389 KAYADINAAATTS
+389 KTYAEINSAATTS
-402 GAVQTGA
+402 AAVQTGA
-409 LNSVSKAAVVSGA
+409 INSVSKAAVVSGA
-422 AVSSV
+422 AVGSV

-439 TMGSAGLTTI
+439 TMGSAGLTTM

-474 GCLVEYKKQKAE
+474 GCLVQYKKEKAE

-495 LDGVAYQQKDG
+495 LDGVAYQQDNG
-506 IWKRRDVNTDASD
+506 VWKRRDVNTAASD
-519 FESPFSYTEID
+519 FENPFSYTEID

-569 EGLSKAVDDNTAAAK
+569 EGLSKSVDDNTAAAK
-584 AGGGGSSAAPKV
+584 APKV
-596 EVPKT
+596 EAPKT

-626 QWLNPD
+626 QWINPD
-632 LTTDMNNS
+632 LTNDMENS
-640 CAAFVSTMYGAA
+640 CASFVSTMYGAA
-652 GVMTDLTASGNNL
+652 GVMSDLTASGNNL

-714 LQQHDLQQWINEF
+714 LQQHDLDQWKREF
-727 GLIGYGSVKAL
+727 GFIGYGSVAKL

-757 AQRKLQQ
+757 AQRKLQK
-764 AKDEALRLFT
+764 AKDEALKLFT
-774 SMSMEIEEKTGT
+774 SMSVEIEEKTGT

-828 YQTALQNKVTEQ
+828 YQTALQNKVTQ
-840 QQQALS
+840 QQQEALN

-861 DYKSLADAEYNAT
+861 DYKSLADAEYNAS

-893 DDKEAMAAVEEWY
+893 DDKEAMASVEEWY

-954 DWDGQ
+954 DWDGE
-959 TAQMQQFYDLWK
+959 TAEMQQFYDLWK
-971 DAHKTTAQMMA
+971 DAHKTTSQMMA
-982 DSMESFKGSVSD
+982 DSMSSFQGSISD
-994 FFTNLLEGQET
+994 FFTNILEGQET

-1012 MVDSLLDTVVKQLAD
+1012 MIDSLLDTVVKQLAD
-1027 KWSSQILASLF
+1027 KWSSQILTALF

-1045 QQSGDLSGGSGGGG
+1045 QQSGDLSGGSGGG
-1059 LFTGLSFAGGLL
+1059 LFTGLTFAGGLL

-1081 GGGLF
+1081 GGG
-1086 GGLFGGGSNGN
+1086 SDGN
-1097 GDEDPV
+1097 GEDPI
-1103 TTFQNTITRMT
+1103 TTFQNTVTRMT
-1114 TGLDTATSSLGLF
+1114 TGMNTATSALGLF

-1133 AGKLLGTYN
+1133 ANKLIGTYTGL
-1142 AVQGMI
+1142 QGII

-1159 TVSATTGLASFTAS
+1159 TVAATSGMASFTAA
-1173 VYVATAAL
+1173 VYIATAAL
-1181 QAMASKSTFGSIFG
+1181 QAMAAKSSFDSIFG
-1195 GKFATGGYIMGPGT
+1195 LHKATGGYIMGPGT
-1209 GTSDSIPA
+1209 GASDSIPA

-1227 AEAVQNVGLPLLD
+1227 ADAVQNVGLPLLD

-1245 RVGHFASGG
+1245 RAGHFATGG
-1254 LVRAASGG
+1254 LVRAN
-1262 KGSGGAAGNVVT
+1262 GSGSKGTAVSTGNSVT
-1274 LNVSALDAASFADF
+1274 LNVSALDAASFMEF
-1288 LQNGGMDAIKQLLY
+1288 LQKGGMDSIKQLLF
-1302 DGNRDFTTESGVW
+1302 DGDRDFTTESGVW